1 MIPVLYNEEEMEF
14 ITQGIGALSDAISC
28 KVVEEL
34 NGSYELT
41 MQYPVTGLH
50 FSDIILNRLIL
61 ADHAPSRQSEPFQI
75 YKISKPING
84 IVTIYAEHIS
94 YRLSYV
100 PVSPFT
106 ANNCVE
112 ALNGLKEHADEPCQF
127 TLYTDKS
134 TIAEYKQIVPH
145 SFRELLGGVDGSILD
160 TYRGEYEFNRFNI
173 RFTQHR
179 GVYKK
184 SASIRYGKNL
194 TDLKQEESIE
204 NTVTGIYPYWQGTK
218 TITSTSSDGETVS
231 KTEDVV
237 VTLPE
242 KIIYSENKD
251 KYSYH
256 RTIPKDFA
264 YRFQDKPTEAQ
275 LRAATQSY
283 VKEIGV
289 PEVNLTVSFL
299 SLASMEE
306 NKHFADETVYL
317 GDTVPVEFIKLGIM
331 TDAEIIKATYDTLMD
346 RYDTLE
352 LGTTSSSLSK
362 TIVAMQKKYE
372 SAVQKS
378 QLDQIINEQ
387 QLKISG
393 GLGGSVVTTYSNNE
407 PSETVYGDTN
417 DVKTMLNCM
426 RVNKSGIAFSNNGYS
441 GPYNSAWTIDGKFNA
456 DFIQA
461 GHINGNLITGNT
473 IKAGA
478 LDKSITDDIA
488 NSKEKLI
495 NLQDQVDGLIETW
508 SGADKPTLLNYPA
521 VDWNEKEK
529 KNHIGDLYYD
539 ANNKCYRF
547 MQNDDGTFTW
557 KLLADTDVTKA
568 IADATKAL
576 DATNNS
582 IAGVTTEWY
591 ASESP
596 TELYGG
602 TWSEEKPEWNENN
615 YIWSRSKAVT
625 QAGVISYSQ
634 PSCVQGNTGAKGE
647 RGLQGIQGKQGEQGI
662 PGKDGSNGTN
672 GKTSYFHIKYS
683 SVANPTSSSQ
693 MTETPSTYIGT
704 YVDYTEADSSEPSK
718 YTWSRF
724 QGIQGDK
731 GIPGTDGANGKT
743 SYLHIAYANSA
754 DGKTGFD
761 VSNSVNKLYIGQYTD
776 FNPTDSTDY
785 TKYSWTKI
793 KGETGPQ
800 GIPGVKGT
808 DGKTYYTWIKYA
820 DSPTSGMSDNPS
832 GKKYMGVAYNKTSS
846 TESTTYSDYSWSLIK
861 GDKGDTGDKGATGN
875 GIKSI
880 AYTYARTTSQTAP
893 SADSI
898 TATTMP
904 TIDATNKYLWQK
916 EVITYTNGQSQ
927 TTVLLLAV
935 YGNTGAKGERGLQGI
950 QGKQGEQGIPGKDGS
965 NGTNGK
971 TSYFHIK
978 YSSVANPTSSSQMT
992 ETPSTY
998 IGTYVDYTEADSS
1011 EPSKYTWS
1019 RFQGIQ
1025 GDKGIPGTD
1034 GANGKTSYLHI
1045 AYANSADGK
1054 TGFDVSNSVNK
1065 LYIGQYTDFNP
1076 TDSTD
1081 YTKYSWTKIKGETGP
1096 QGIPGVKGTDGKT
1109 YYTWIKYADSPTSG
1123 MSDNPSG
1130 KKYMGVAYNKTSS
1143 TESTTYS
1150 DYSWSLIKGDKG
1162 DTGDKGATGNGI
1174 KSIAYTYA
1182 RTTSQTAPS
1191 ADSITATTMPTID
1204 ATNKYLWQKE
1214 VITYT
1219 NGQSQTTVLL
1229 LAVYGNTGSKGDKGD
1244 PGIKGDTGAPGSP
1257 GKDGTSVTITSQ
1269 AITYQASSS
1278 GTTIPTGT
1286 WVANPPSVAK
1296 GQYLWTR
1303 TVVNYSD
1310 GKKTTAYSVGY
1321 QGTNGQ
1327 NGQNGSPGRG
1337 VKSTE
1342 VTYQIWA
1349 NGASTPSG
1357 TWQTSVPDTTA
1368 DKPYLWTRTVIT
1380 YTDNTKSTSYSVG
1393 STLKGVNVGGR
1404 NLILRSGMQI
1414 AENKSTDK
1422 SYSLSVDTSFFR
1434 NKKIV
1439 ISLDIEAD
1447 SAYGSNGRVGTEL
1460 SVTYADGTT
1469 EYYGCWLA
1477 LDSNGNAP
1485 ISIHKR
1491 ISRSYHILDKEISVI
1506 GERCIYIQRLTKGK
1520 VTASKPKL
1528 ELGNI
1533 ATDWTPAPEDVD
1545 ADINSVNNAASVA
1558 QDTANKAMNNAIQ
1571 AQGTSTDA
1579 FNKANQA
1586 QSSANDASNKAETAI
1601 TSSKEAQSLATQAQS
1616 LANKANSDAYNAMEA
1631 IKAQNQVFY
1640 ADSTGA
1646 HIRKAGT
1653 NNETRVVAD
1662 GVEIIADNTKVA
1674 EFTKTQGRVSNLVAD
1689 KFLYVGAHRL
1699 EKFTQDG
1706 EVGTGFFWTGGAL

>member
-1 MIPVLYNEEEMEF
+1 MIPVLYNEEETEF

-134 TIAEYKQIVPH
+134 TIAEYKQIIPH

-204 NTVTGIYPYWQGTK
+204 NTVTGIYPYWKGTK

-378 QLDQIINEQ
+378 QLDQVINEQ

-488 NSKEKLI
+488 NNKEKLI

-704 YVDYTEADSSEPSK
+704 YVDYTEADSSDPSK

-724 QGIQGDK
+724 QGVQGDKGEK
-731 GIPGTDGANGKT
+731 GIPGTDGTNGKT

-820 DSPTSGMSDNPS
+820 DSPTSGMSDSPS
-832 GKKYMGVAYNKTSS
+832 GKKYLGVAYNKTSS

-880 AYTYARTTSQTAP
+880 
-893 SADSI
+893 
-898 TATTMP
+898 
-904 TIDATNKYLWQK
+904 
-916 EVITYTNGQSQ
+916 V
-927 TTVLLLAV
+927 
-935 YGNTGAKGERGLQGI
+935 
-950 QGKQGEQGIPGKDGS
+950 
-965 NGTNGK
+965 
-971 TSYFHIK
+971 
-978 YSSVANPTSSSQMT
+978 
-992 ETPSTY
+992 
-998 IGTYVDYTEADSS
+998 
-1011 EPSKYTWS
+1011 
-1019 RFQGIQ
+1019 
-1025 GDKGIPGTD
+1025 
-1034 GANGKTSYLHI
+1034 
-1045 AYANSADGK
+1045 
-1054 TGFDVSNSVNK
+1054 
-1065 LYIGQYTDFNP
+1065 
-1076 TDSTD
+1076 
-1081 YTKYSWTKIKGETGP
+1081 
-1096 QGIPGVKGTDGKT
+1096 
-1109 YYTWIKYADSPTSG
+1109 
-1123 MSDNPSG
+1123 
-1130 KKYMGVAYNKTSS
+1130 
-1143 TESTTYS
+1143 
-1150 DYSWSLIKGDKG
+1150 
-1162 DTGDKGATGNGI
+1162 
-1174 KSIAYTYA
+1174 YTYA

-1244 PGIKGDTGAPGSP
+1244 PGSP

-1278 GTTIPTGT
+1278 GTTVPTGT
-1286 WVANPPSVAK
+1286 WVTNPPSVAK

-1327 NGQNGSPGRG
+1327 NGQNGQNGSPGRG

-1342 VTYQIWA
+1342 ITYQIWA
-1349 NGASTPSG
+1349 NGTSTPNG
-1357 TWQTSVPDTTA
+1357 TWTTTVPDTTA

-1404 NLILRSGMQI
+1404 NLILKSKDLSSFLNESSANVQFSSGVFKRL
-1414 AENKSTDK
+1414 NTNDG
-1422 SYSLSVDTSFFR
+1422 
-1434 NKKIV
+1434 
-1439 ISLDIEAD
+1439 
-1447 SAYGSNGRVGTEL
+1447 SAYGI
-1460 SVTYADGTT
+1460 
-1469 EYYGCWLA
+1469 YYFYTQVLQ
-1477 LDSNGNAP
+1477 NTV
-1485 ISIHKR
+1485 
-1491 ISRSYHILDKEISVI
+1491 Y
-1506 GERCIYIQRLTKGK
+1506 
-1520 VTASKPKL
+1520 TASINIKNINGTIGFGIGGNNGWRDIVQASFTTNGVHTLTFKTTSSHSKIRFYVFSTHVNTTCTLSEAKL

-1571 AQGTSTDA
+1571 AQGTSADA

-1586 QSSANDASNKAETAI
+1586 QSSANAASDKAEIAI

-1653 NNETRVVAD
+1653 N
-1662 GVEIIADNTKVA
+1662 
-1674 EFTKTQGRVSNLVAD
+1674 VSVNHNPSLKD
-1689 KFLYVGAHRL
+1689 IS
-1699 EKFTQDG
+1699 
-1706 EVGTGFFWTGGAL
+1706 GTG

>member
-14 ITQGIGALSDAISC
+14 ITQGLGALSDAISC

-61 ADHAPSRQSEPFQI
+61 ADHVPSRQSEPFQI

-106 ANNCVE
+106 ANTCVE
-112 ALNGLKEHADEPCQF
+112 ALNGLKEHADEPFQF

-134 TIAEYKQIVPH
+134 TIAEYKQIIPH
-145 SFRELLGGVDGSILD
+145 SFRELLGGVEGSILD

-179 GVYKK
+179 GVYKE
-184 SASIRYGKNL
+184 SAYIRYGKNL
-194 TDLKQEESIE
+194 IDLKQEESIE
-204 NTVTGIYPYWQGTK
+204 NTVTGIYPYWLGTK
-218 TITSTSSDGETVS
+218 IITSTASDGETFS

-242 KIIYSENKD
+242 KIIYSDKKD

-264 YRFQDKPTEAQ
+264 YKFRDKPTETQ
-275 LRAATQSY
+275 LRAAAQAY
-283 VKEIGV
+283 VQEIGV

-306 NKHFADETVYL
+306 NKHFSEETVYL
-317 GDTVPVEFIKLGIM
+317 GDTVPIEFIKLGIM

-378 QLDQIINEQ
+378 QLDQVINEQ

-393 GLGGSVVTTYSNNE
+393 GLGGNVVTTYSNNE

-547 MQNDDGTFTW
+547 MQNDDRTFTW

-625 QAGVISYSQ
+625 LAGVISYSQ
-634 PSCVQGNTGAKGE
+634 PSCVQGNTGAKGD
-647 RGLQGIQGKQGEQGI
+647 R
-662 PGKDGSNGTN
+662 
-672 GKTSYFHIKYS
+672 
-683 SVANPTSSSQ
+683 
-693 MTETPSTYIGT
+693 
-704 YVDYTEADSSEPSK
+704 
-718 YTWSRF
+718 
-724 QGIQGDK
+724 
-731 GIPGTDGANGKT
+731 
-743 SYLHIAYANSA
+743 
-754 DGKTGFD
+754 
-761 VSNSVNKLYIGQYTD
+761 
-776 FNPTDSTDY
+776 
-785 TKYSWTKI
+785 
-793 KGETGPQ
+793 GETG
-800 GIPGVKGT
+800 
-808 DGKTYYTWIKYA
+808 
-820 DSPTSGMSDNPS
+820 
-832 GKKYMGVAYNKTSS
+832 
-846 TESTTYSDYSWSLIK
+846 
-861 GDKGDTGDKGATGN
+861 ATG
-875 GIKSI
+875 
-880 AYTYARTTSQTAP
+880 P
-893 SADSI
+893 
-898 TATTMP
+898 
-904 TIDATNKYLWQK
+904 
-916 EVITYTNGQSQ
+916 
-927 TTVLLLAV
+927 
-935 YGNTGAKGERGLQGI
+935 
-950 QGKQGEQGIPGKDGS
+950 
-965 NGTNGK
+965 
-971 TSYFHIK
+971 
-978 YSSVANPTSSSQMT
+978 
-992 ETPSTY
+992 
-998 IGTYVDYTEADSS
+998 
-1011 EPSKYTWS
+1011 
-1019 RFQGIQ
+1019 
-1025 GDKGIPGTD
+1025 
-1034 GANGKTSYLHI
+1034 
-1045 AYANSADGK
+1045 
-1054 TGFDVSNSVNK
+1054 
-1065 LYIGQYTDFNP
+1065 
-1076 TDSTD
+1076 
-1081 YTKYSWTKIKGETGP
+1081 
-1096 QGIPGVKGTDGKT
+1096 
-1109 YYTWIKYADSPTSG
+1109 
-1123 MSDNPSG
+1123 
-1130 KKYMGVAYNKTSS
+1130 
-1143 TESTTYS
+1143 
-1150 DYSWSLIKGDKG
+1150 
-1162 DTGDKGATGNGI
+1162 
-1174 KSIAYTYA
+1174 
-1182 RTTSQTAPS
+1182 
-1191 ADSITATTMPTID
+1191 
-1204 ATNKYLWQKE
+1204 
-1214 VITYT
+1214 
-1219 NGQSQTTVLL
+1219 
-1229 LAVYGNTGSKGDKGD
+1229 
-1244 PGIKGDTGAPGSP
+1244 TGAPGSP

-1278 GTTIPTGT
+1278 GTTVPTGT

-1349 NGASTPSG
+1349 NGTSTPNG
-1357 TWQTSVPDTTA
+1357 TWVTSVPDTTA
-1368 DKPYLWTRTVIT
+1368 EKPYLWTRTVIT

-1404 NLILRSGMQI
+1404 NLILKSKDLSSFLNESSANVQFSSGVFKRLN
-1414 AENKSTDK
+1414 AKDG
-1422 SYSLSVDTSFFR
+1422 
-1434 NKKIV
+1434 
-1439 ISLDIEAD
+1439 
-1447 SAYGSNGRVGTEL
+1447 SAYGI
-1460 SVTYADGTT
+1460 
-1469 EYYGCWLA
+1469 YYFYTPVLQ
-1477 LDSNGNAP
+1477 NTV
-1485 ISIHKR
+1485 
-1491 ISRSYHILDKEISVI
+1491 Y
-1506 GERCIYIQRLTKGK
+1506 
-1520 VTASKPKL
+1520 TASVNIKNINGTIGFGIGGNEGWRDIIQTSFTTNGVHTLTFKTTSSHSKIRFYVFSTHVNTTCTLSEAKL
-1528 ELGNI
+1528 ELGNV

-1545 ADINSVNNAASVA
+1545 ADINSANNAASVA

-1586 QSSANDASNKAETAI
+1586 QSSANAASDKAETAI

-1699 EKFTQDG
+1699 EKLTQDG

>member
-1 MIPVLYNEEEMEF
+1 M
-14 ITQGIGALSDAISC
+14 
-28 KVVEEL
+28 
-34 NGSYELT
+34 
-41 MQYPVTGLH
+41 
-50 FSDIILNRLIL
+50 
-61 ADHAPSRQSEPFQI
+61 
-75 YKISKPING
+75 
-84 IVTIYAEHIS
+84 
-94 YRLSYV
+94 
-100 PVSPFT
+100 
-106 ANNCVE
+106 
-112 ALNGLKEHADEPCQF
+112 NGLKEHADEPCQF

-134 TIAEYKQIVPH
+134 TIAEYKQIIPH

-275 LRAATQSY
+275 LRVAAQSY

-306 NKHFADETVYL
+306 NKHFSDETVYL
-317 GDTVPVEFIKLGIM
+317 GDTVPIEFIKLGIM

-488 NSKEKLI
+488 NNKEKLI

-634 PSCVQGNTGAKGE
+634 PSCVQGNTGVK
-647 RGLQGIQGKQGEQGI
+647 
-662 PGKDGSNGTN
+662 
-672 GKTSYFHIKYS
+672 
-683 SVANPTSSSQ
+683 
-693 MTETPSTYIGT
+693 
-704 YVDYTEADSSEPSK
+704 
-718 YTWSRF
+718 
-724 QGIQGDK
+724 GDK
-731 GIPGTDGANGKT
+731 G
-743 SYLHIAYANSA
+743 
-754 DGKTGFD
+754 
-761 VSNSVNKLYIGQYTD
+761 
-776 FNPTDSTDY
+776 
-785 TKYSWTKI
+785 
-793 KGETGPQ
+793 EQ

-832 GKKYMGVAYNKTSS
+832 GKKYMGVAYNKSTA
-846 TESTTYSDYSWSLIK
+846 TESSTYSDYAWSLIK
-861 GDKGDTGDKGATGN
+861 GDKGDTGAKGNTGATGN

-880 AYTYARTTSQTAP
+880 VYTYARTTSQTAP

-904 TIDATNKYLWQK
+904 ALNATNKYLWQK

-935 YGNTGAKGERGLQGI
+935 YGNTGAKGDR
-950 QGKQGEQGIPGKDGS
+950 
-965 NGTNGK
+965 
-971 TSYFHIK
+971 
-978 YSSVANPTSSSQMT
+978 
-992 ETPSTY
+992 
-998 IGTYVDYTEADSS
+998 
-1011 EPSKYTWS
+1011 
-1019 RFQGIQ
+1019 
-1025 GDKGIPGTD
+1025 
-1034 GANGKTSYLHI
+1034 
-1045 AYANSADGK
+1045 
-1054 TGFDVSNSVNK
+1054 
-1065 LYIGQYTDFNP
+1065 
-1076 TDSTD
+1076 
-1081 YTKYSWTKIKGETGP
+1081 GETG
-1096 QGIPGVKGTDGKT
+1096 
-1109 YYTWIKYADSPTSG
+1109 A
-1123 MSDNPSG
+1123 
-1130 KKYMGVAYNKTSS
+1130 
-1143 TESTTYS
+1143 
-1150 DYSWSLIKGDKG
+1150 
-1162 DTGDKGATGNGI
+1162 
-1174 KSIAYTYA
+1174 
-1182 RTTSQTAPS
+1182 
-1191 ADSITATTMPTID
+1191 
-1204 ATNKYLWQKE
+1204 
-1214 VITYT
+1214 
-1219 NGQSQTTVLL
+1219 
-1229 LAVYGNTGSKGDKGD
+1229 
-1244 PGIKGDTGAPGSP
+1244 TGAPGSP

-1278 GTTIPTGT
+1278 GTTVPTGT

-1342 VTYQIWA
+1342 ITYQIWA
-1349 NGASTPSG
+1349 NGTSTPNG
-1357 TWQTSVPDTTA
+1357 TWVTSVPDTTA

-1404 NLILRSGMQI
+1404 NLILKSKDLSLFLNESSANVQFSSGVFKRLN
-1414 AENKSTDK
+1414 ANDG
-1422 SYSLSVDTSFFR
+1422 
-1434 NKKIV
+1434 
-1439 ISLDIEAD
+1439 
-1447 SAYGSNGRVGTEL
+1447 SAYGI
-1460 SVTYADGTT
+1460 
-1469 EYYGCWLA
+1469 YYFYTPVLQ
-1477 LDSNGNAP
+1477 NTV
-1485 ISIHKR
+1485 
-1491 ISRSYHILDKEISVI
+1491 Y
-1506 GERCIYIQRLTKGK
+1506 
-1520 VTASKPKL
+1520 TASINIKNINGTIGFGIGGNDGWRDIVQTSFTTNGVHTLTFKTTSNHSKIRFYVFSVHVNTTCTLSEAKL

-1533 ATDWTPAPEDVD
+1533 ATDWTPAPEDVNT
-1545 ADINSVNNAASVA
+1545 DINVAQSTADRAASDA
-1558 QDTANKAMNNAIQ
+1558 KQANDRIANIDGTLSTTGETIKTLNSKIDGAITTNSDLQKKATELDKIAKEANKN
-1571 AQGTSTDA
+1571 A
-1579 FNKANQA
+1579 FNTMTSFNALNQC
-1586 QSSANDASNKAETAI
+1586 
-1601 TSSKEAQSLATQAQS
+1601 
-1616 LANKANSDAYNAMEA
+1616 
-1631 IKAQNQVFY
+1631 FY

-1646 HIRKAGT
+1646 HIRQSGT
-1653 NNETRVVAD
+1653 TNETIATASGIEIVAD
-1662 GVEIIADNTKVA
+1662 DVKVA

-1699 EKFTQDG
+1699 EKLTQDG
-1706 EVGTGFFWTGGAL
+1706 EVGTGFYWTGGAL

>member
-134 TIAEYKQIVPH
+134 TIAEYKQIIPH

-275 LRAATQSY
+275 LRAAAQLY

-317 GDTVPVEFIKLGIM
+317 GDTVPIEFIKLGIM

-521 VDWNEKEK
+521 VDWDEKEK

-647 RGLQGIQGKQGEQGI
+647 TGATGS
-662 PGKDGSNGTN
+662 PGKDGTN

-683 SVANPTSSSQ
+683 SIANPTSSSQ

-704 YVDYTEADSSEPSK
+704 YVDYTEADSSDPTK

-724 QGIQGDK
+724 QGVQGDK
-731 GIPGTDGANGKT
+731 GIPGTNGTNGKT

-761 VSNSVNKLYIGQYTD
+761 VSNSANKLYIGQYTD

-785 TKYSWTKI
+785 TKYYWTKI
-793 KGETGPQ
+793 KGETG
-800 GIPGVKGT
+800 
-808 DGKTYYTWIKYA
+808 
-820 DSPTSGMSDNPS
+820 
-832 GKKYMGVAYNKTSS
+832 
-846 TESTTYSDYSWSLIK
+846 
-861 GDKGDTGDKGATGN
+861 AT
-875 GIKSI
+875 
-880 AYTYARTTSQTAP
+880 
-893 SADSI
+893 
-898 TATTMP
+898 
-904 TIDATNKYLWQK
+904 
-916 EVITYTNGQSQ
+916 
-927 TTVLLLAV
+927 
-935 YGNTGAKGERGLQGI
+935 
-950 QGKQGEQGIPGKDGS
+950 
-965 NGTNGK
+965 
-971 TSYFHIK
+971 
-978 YSSVANPTSSSQMT
+978 
-992 ETPSTY
+992 
-998 IGTYVDYTEADSS
+998 
-1011 EPSKYTWS
+1011 
-1019 RFQGIQ
+1019 
-1025 GDKGIPGTD
+1025 
-1034 GANGKTSYLHI
+1034 
-1045 AYANSADGK
+1045 
-1054 TGFDVSNSVNK
+1054 
-1065 LYIGQYTDFNP
+1065 
-1076 TDSTD
+1076 
-1081 YTKYSWTKIKGETGP
+1081 
-1096 QGIPGVKGTDGKT
+1096 
-1109 YYTWIKYADSPTSG
+1109 
-1123 MSDNPSG
+1123 
-1130 KKYMGVAYNKTSS
+1130 
-1143 TESTTYS
+1143 
-1150 DYSWSLIKGDKG
+1150 
-1162 DTGDKGATGNGI
+1162 
-1174 KSIAYTYA
+1174 
-1182 RTTSQTAPS
+1182 
-1191 ADSITATTMPTID
+1191 
-1204 ATNKYLWQKE
+1204 
-1214 VITYT
+1214 
-1219 NGQSQTTVLL
+1219 
-1229 LAVYGNTGSKGDKGD
+1229 
-1244 PGIKGDTGAPGSP
+1244 GSP

-1278 GTTIPTGT
+1278 GTTVPTGT

-1327 NGQNGSPGRG
+1327 NGSPGRG

-1342 VTYQIWA
+1342 ITYQIWA
-1349 NGASTPSG
+1349 NGTSTPNG
-1357 TWQTSVPDTTA
+1357 TWVTTVPDTTA

-1404 NLILRSGMQI
+1404 NLLKGSGNFTEDCSNYSGTIVHNFFREKYDAVGTIGAWTGMQNKLSDIFVRSGVKAGDTI
-1414 AENKSTDK
+1414 T
-1422 SYSLSVDTSFFR
+1422 YSVQVMCDFEPV
-1434 NKKIV
+1434 KKISFT
-1439 ISLDIEAD
+1439 IFRIDN
-1447 SAYGSNGRVGTEL
+1447 NGTG
-1460 SVTYADGTT
+1460 
-1469 EYYGCWLA
+1469 
-1477 LDSNGNAP
+1477 
-1485 ISIHKR
+1485 SIHFGDYTFEKNKWYTISKSFVVTPTMLTNTNNRVR
-1491 ISRSYHILDKEISVI
+1491 IESNYYHPDNPYYNTNPTGGLLYFA
-1506 GERCIYIQRLTKGK
+1506 GY
-1520 VTASKPKL
+1520 KL
-1528 ELGNI
+1528 ELGNV

-1545 ADINSVNNAASVA
+1545 ADINSVNNAVYVA

-1699 EKFTQDG
+1699 EKLTQDG

>member
-106 ANNCVE
+106 ANTCVE
-112 ALNGLKEHADEPCQF
+112 ALNGLKEHADEPFQF

-134 TIAEYKQIVPH
+134 TIAEYKQIIPH
-145 SFRELLGGVDGSILD
+145 SFRELLGGVEGSILD

-179 GVYKK
+179 GVYKE
-184 SASIRYGKNL
+184 SAYIRYGKNL
-194 TDLKQEESIE
+194 IDLKQEESIE
-204 NTVTGIYPYWQGTK
+204 NTVTGIYPYWLGTK
-218 TITSTSSDGETVS
+218 IITSTASDGETFS

-242 KIIYSENKD
+242 KIIYSDKKD

-264 YRFQDKPTEAQ
+264 YKFRDKPTETQ
-275 LRAATQSY
+275 LRAAAQAY
-283 VKEIGV
+283 VQEIGV

-306 NKHFADETVYL
+306 NKHFSEETVYL
-317 GDTVPVEFIKLGIM
+317 GDTVPIEFIKLGIM

-378 QLDQIINEQ
+378 QLDQVINEQ

-393 GLGGSVVTTYSNNE
+393 GLGGNVVTTYSNNE

-488 NSKEKLI
+488 NNKEKLI

-508 SGADKPTLLNYPA
+508 SGSDKPTLLNYPA

-602 TWSEEKPEWNENN
+602 IWSEEKPEWNENN

-634 PSCVQGNTGAKGE
+634 PSCVQGNTGAKG
-647 RGLQGIQGKQGEQGI
+647 
-662 PGKDGSNGTN
+662 
-672 GKTSYFHIKYS
+672 
-683 SVANPTSSSQ
+683 
-693 MTETPSTYIGT
+693 
-704 YVDYTEADSSEPSK
+704 
-718 YTWSRF
+718 
-724 QGIQGDK
+724 DK

-754 DGKTGFD
+754 DGKTGFE

-832 GKKYMGVAYNKTSS
+832 GKKYLGVAYNKTSS

-880 AYTYARTTSQTAP
+880 
-893 SADSI
+893 
-898 TATTMP
+898 
-904 TIDATNKYLWQK
+904 
-916 EVITYTNGQSQ
+916 V
-927 TTVLLLAV
+927 
-935 YGNTGAKGERGLQGI
+935 
-950 QGKQGEQGIPGKDGS
+950 
-965 NGTNGK
+965 
-971 TSYFHIK
+971 
-978 YSSVANPTSSSQMT
+978 
-992 ETPSTY
+992 
-998 IGTYVDYTEADSS
+998 
-1011 EPSKYTWS
+1011 
-1019 RFQGIQ
+1019 
-1025 GDKGIPGTD
+1025 
-1034 GANGKTSYLHI
+1034 
-1045 AYANSADGK
+1045 
-1054 TGFDVSNSVNK
+1054 
-1065 LYIGQYTDFNP
+1065 
-1076 TDSTD
+1076 
-1081 YTKYSWTKIKGETGP
+1081 
-1096 QGIPGVKGTDGKT
+1096 
-1109 YYTWIKYADSPTSG
+1109 
-1123 MSDNPSG
+1123 
-1130 KKYMGVAYNKTSS
+1130 
-1143 TESTTYS
+1143 
-1150 DYSWSLIKGDKG
+1150 
-1162 DTGDKGATGNGI
+1162 
-1174 KSIAYTYA
+1174 YTYA

-1244 PGIKGDTGAPGSP
+1244 PGSP

-1278 GTTIPTGT
+1278 GTTVPTGT
-1286 WVANPPSVAK
+1286 WVTNPPSVAK

-1327 NGQNGSPGRG
+1327 NGQNGQNGSPGRG

-1342 VTYQIWA
+1342 ITYQIWA
-1349 NGASTPSG
+1349 NGTSTPNG
-1357 TWQTSVPDTTA
+1357 TWTTTVPDTTA

-1404 NLILRSGMQI
+1404 NLILKSKDLSSFLNESSANVQFSSGVFKRLNTNDGS
-1414 AENKSTDK
+1414 E
-1422 SYSLSVDTSFFR
+1422 
-1434 NKKIV
+1434 
-1439 ISLDIEAD
+1439 
-1447 SAYGSNGRVGTEL
+1447 YGI
-1460 SVTYADGTT
+1460 
-1469 EYYGCWLA
+1469 YYFYTPVLQ
-1477 LDSNGNAP
+1477 NTV
-1485 ISIHKR
+1485 
-1491 ISRSYHILDKEISVI
+1491 Y
-1506 GERCIYIQRLTKGK
+1506 
-1520 VTASKPKL
+1520 TASINIKNINGTIGFGIGGNEGWRDIIQASFTTNGVHTLTFKTTSSHSKIRFYVFSTHVNTTCTLSEAKL

-1586 QSSANDASNKAETAI
+1586 QSSANAASNKAETAI

-1706 EVGTGFFWTGGAL
+1706 EVGTGFFWTGGAF

>member
-61 ADHAPSRQSEPFQI
+61 ADHAPNRQSEPFQI

-106 ANNCVE
+106 ANTCVE

-127 TLYTDKS
+127 TLYTDKN
-134 TIAEYKQIVPH
+134 TIAEYKQIIPH

-306 NKHFADETVYL
+306 NKHFSDETVYL
-317 GDTVPVEFIKLGIM
+317 GDTVPIEFIKLGIM

-378 QLDQIINEQ
+378 QLDQVINEQ

-461 GHINGNLITGNT
+461 GHINGNLITGNS

-478 LDKSITDDIA
+478 LDQSITDDIA

-704 YVDYTEADSSEPSK
+704 YVDYTEADSSDPSK

-724 QGIQGDK
+724 QGIQGEK
-731 GIPGTDGANGKT
+731 GENGIPGVNGNDGKT
-743 SYLHIAYANSA
+743 SYLHIAYANSS
-754 DGKTGFD
+754 DGKAGFD
-761 VSNSVNKLYIGQYTD
+761 ISDSANKLYIGQYTD

-793 KGETGPQ
+793 KGETG
-800 GIPGVKGT
+800 
-808 DGKTYYTWIKYA
+808 
-820 DSPTSGMSDNPS
+820 
-832 GKKYMGVAYNKTSS
+832 
-846 TESTTYSDYSWSLIK
+846 
-861 GDKGDTGDKGATGN
+861 AT
-875 GIKSI
+875 
-880 AYTYARTTSQTAP
+880 
-893 SADSI
+893 
-898 TATTMP
+898 
-904 TIDATNKYLWQK
+904 
-916 EVITYTNGQSQ
+916 
-927 TTVLLLAV
+927 
-935 YGNTGAKGERGLQGI
+935 
-950 QGKQGEQGIPGKDGS
+950 
-965 NGTNGK
+965 
-971 TSYFHIK
+971 
-978 YSSVANPTSSSQMT
+978 
-992 ETPSTY
+992 
-998 IGTYVDYTEADSS
+998 
-1011 EPSKYTWS
+1011 
-1019 RFQGIQ
+1019 
-1025 GDKGIPGTD
+1025 
-1034 GANGKTSYLHI
+1034 
-1045 AYANSADGK
+1045 
-1054 TGFDVSNSVNK
+1054 
-1065 LYIGQYTDFNP
+1065 
-1076 TDSTD
+1076 
-1081 YTKYSWTKIKGETGP
+1081 
-1096 QGIPGVKGTDGKT
+1096 
-1109 YYTWIKYADSPTSG
+1109 
-1123 MSDNPSG
+1123 
-1130 KKYMGVAYNKTSS
+1130 
-1143 TESTTYS
+1143 
-1150 DYSWSLIKGDKG
+1150 
-1162 DTGDKGATGNGI
+1162 
-1174 KSIAYTYA
+1174 
-1182 RTTSQTAPS
+1182 
-1191 ADSITATTMPTID
+1191 
-1204 ATNKYLWQKE
+1204 
-1214 VITYT
+1214 
-1219 NGQSQTTVLL
+1219 
-1229 LAVYGNTGSKGDKGD
+1229 
-1244 PGIKGDTGAPGSP
+1244 GSP

-1269 AITYQASSS
+1269 AITYQASFS
-1278 GTTIPTGT
+1278 GTTVPTGT

-1303 TVVNYSD
+1303 TIVNYSD

-1321 QGTNGQ
+1321 QGTNGV
-1327 NGQNGSPGRG
+1327 NGQNGSDGKDGATGPAGRG
-1337 VKSTE
+1337 IKSTSI
-1342 VTYQIWA
+1342 TYQAWA
-1349 NGASTPSG
+1349 NGTSTPSG
-1357 TWQTSVPDTTA
+1357 TWVADPPKTSKDA
-1368 DKPYLWTRTVIT
+1368 PYLWTRTVIT
-1380 YTDNTKSTSYSVG
+1380 YTDNSTSTSYSVG
-1393 STLKGVNVGGR
+1393 STIEGV
-1404 NLILRSGMQI
+1404 Q
-1414 AENKSTDK
+1414 E
-1422 SYSLSVDTSFFR
+1422 
-1434 NKKIV
+1434 
-1439 ISLDIEAD
+1439 
-1447 SAYGSNGRVGTEL
+1447 
-1460 SVTYADGTT
+1460 
-1469 EYYGCWLA
+1469 
-1477 LDSNGNAP
+1477 
-1485 ISIHKR
+1485 
-1491 ISRSYHILDKEISVI
+1491 
-1506 GERCIYIQRLTKGK
+1506 
-1520 VTASKPKL
+1520 
-1528 ELGNI
+1528 
-1533 ATDWTPAPEDVD
+1533 
-1545 ADINSVNNAASVA
+1545 DINSAKNAALVA

-1579 FNKANQA
+1579 LNKANQA
-1586 QSSANDASNKAETAI
+1586 QSSADNASNKAETAI

-1699 EKFTQDG
+1699 EKLTQDG
-1706 EVGTGFFWTGGAL
+1706 EVGTGFFWTGGTL

>member
-61 ADHAPSRQSEPFQI
+61 ADHAPRRQSEPFQI

-134 TIAEYKQIVPH
+134 TIAEYKQIIPH

-179 GVYKK
+179 GVYKN

-204 NTVTGIYPYWQGTK
+204 NTVTGIYPYWKGTK

-275 LRAATQSY
+275 LRAAAKLY
-283 VKEIGV
+283 AKEIGV

-306 NKHFADETVYL
+306 NKHFSDETVYL
-317 GDTVPVEFIKLGIM
+317 GDTVPIEFIKLGIM

-378 QLDQIINEQ
+378 QLDQVINEQ

-488 NSKEKLI
+488 NNKEKLI

-704 YVDYTEADSSEPSK
+704 YVDYTETDSSDPSK

-724 QGIQGDK
+724 QGVQGDK
-731 GIPGTDGANGKT
+731 GEKGIPGIDGTNGKT

-761 VSNSVNKLYIGQYTD
+761 VSNSANKLYIGQYTD

-793 KGETGPQ
+793 KGETGDT
-800 GIPGVKGT
+800 GVRGSI
-808 DGKTYYTWIKYA
+808 TYTSKYECSPEQDSLYFSDLTPKVSA
-820 DSPTSGMSDNPS
+820 DNPPLIGDLSIAPS
-832 GKKYMGVAYNKTSS
+832 GKIYVITAVDVTGNSNTGGG
-846 TESTTYSDYSWSLIK
+846 TYTVGKLQTDIK
-861 GDKGDTGDKGATGN
+861 G
-875 GIKSI
+875 
-880 AYTYARTTSQTAP
+880 P
-893 SADSI
+893 
-898 TATTMP
+898 
-904 TIDATNKYLWQK
+904 
-916 EVITYTNGQSQ
+916 
-927 TTVLLLAV
+927 
-935 YGNTGAKGERGLQGI
+935 
-950 QGKQGEQGIPGKDGS
+950 
-965 NGTNGK
+965 
-971 TSYFHIK
+971 
-978 YSSVANPTSSSQMT
+978 
-992 ETPSTY
+992 
-998 IGTYVDYTEADSS
+998 
-1011 EPSKYTWS
+1011 
-1019 RFQGIQ
+1019 
-1025 GDKGIPGTD
+1025 
-1034 GANGKTSYLHI
+1034 
-1045 AYANSADGK
+1045 
-1054 TGFDVSNSVNK
+1054 
-1065 LYIGQYTDFNP
+1065 
-1076 TDSTD
+1076 
-1081 YTKYSWTKIKGETGP
+1081 
-1096 QGIPGVKGTDGKT
+1096 
-1109 YYTWIKYADSPTSG
+1109 
-1123 MSDNPSG
+1123 
-1130 KKYMGVAYNKTSS
+1130 
-1143 TESTTYS
+1143 
-1150 DYSWSLIKGDKG
+1150 
-1162 DTGDKGATGNGI
+1162 
-1174 KSIAYTYA
+1174 
-1182 RTTSQTAPS
+1182 
-1191 ADSITATTMPTID
+1191 
-1204 ATNKYLWQKE
+1204 
-1214 VITYT
+1214 
-1219 NGQSQTTVLL
+1219 
-1229 LAVYGNTGSKGDKGD
+1229 
-1244 PGIKGDTGAPGSP
+1244 
-1257 GKDGTSVTITSQ
+1257 
-1269 AITYQASSS
+1269 
-1278 GTTIPTGT
+1278 
-1286 WVANPPSVAK
+1286 
-1296 GQYLWTR
+1296 
-1303 TVVNYSD
+1303 
-1310 GKKTTAYSVGY
+1310 
-1321 QGTNGQ
+1321 QGTNGI
-1327 NGQNGSPGRG
+1327 G

-1342 VTYQIWA
+1342 VTYQVWKD
-1349 NGASTPSG
+1349 GTSTPSG
-1357 TWQTSVPDTTA
+1357 TWVTDPPKTA
-1368 DKPYLWTRTVIT
+1368 KDKPYLWTRTVIT
-1380 YTDNTKSTSYSVG
+1380 YTDNSTSTSYSVG
-1393 STLKGVNVGGR
+1393 STIEGV
-1404 NLILRSGMQI
+1404 Q
-1414 AENKSTDK
+1414 E
-1422 SYSLSVDTSFFR
+1422 
-1434 NKKIV
+1434 
-1439 ISLDIEAD
+1439 
-1447 SAYGSNGRVGTEL
+1447 
-1460 SVTYADGTT
+1460 
-1469 EYYGCWLA
+1469 
-1477 LDSNGNAP
+1477 
-1485 ISIHKR
+1485 
-1491 ISRSYHILDKEISVI
+1491 
-1506 GERCIYIQRLTKGK
+1506 
-1520 VTASKPKL
+1520 
-1528 ELGNI
+1528 
-1533 ATDWTPAPEDVD
+1533 
-1545 ADINSVNNAASVA
+1545 DINSAKNAASVA

-1586 QSSANDASNKAETAI
+1586 QSSADNASNKAETAI

-1689 KFLYVGAHRL
+1689 KFLYVGSHRL

>member
-935 YGNTGAKGERGLQGI
+935 YGNTG
-950 QGKQGEQGIPGKDGS
+950 
-965 NGTNGK
+965 
-971 TSYFHIK
+971 
-978 YSSVANPTSSSQMT
+978 
-992 ETPSTY
+992 
-998 IGTYVDYTEADSS
+998 
-1011 EPSKYTWS
+1011 
-1019 RFQGIQ
+1019 
-1025 GDKGIPGTD
+1025 
-1034 GANGKTSYLHI
+1034 
-1045 AYANSADGK
+1045 
-1054 TGFDVSNSVNK
+1054 
-1065 LYIGQYTDFNP
+1065 
-1076 TDSTD
+1076 
-1081 YTKYSWTKIKGETGP
+1081 
-1096 QGIPGVKGTDGKT
+1096 
-1109 YYTWIKYADSPTSG
+1109 
-1123 MSDNPSG
+1123 
-1130 KKYMGVAYNKTSS
+1130 
-1143 TESTTYS
+1143 
-1150 DYSWSLIKGDKG
+1150 
-1162 DTGDKGATGNGI
+1162 
-1174 KSIAYTYA
+1174 
-1182 RTTSQTAPS
+1182 
-1191 ADSITATTMPTID
+1191 
-1204 ATNKYLWQKE
+1204 
-1214 VITYT
+1214 
-1219 NGQSQTTVLL
+1219 
-1229 LAVYGNTGSKGDKGD
+1229 SKGDKGD

>member
-61 ADHAPSRQSEPFQI
+61 ADHAPNRQSEPFQI

-134 TIAEYKQIVPH
+134 TIAEYKQIIPH

-378 QLDQIINEQ
+378 QLDQVINEQ

-461 GHINGNLITGNT
+461 GHINGNLITGNS

-478 LDKSITDDIA
+478 LDQSITDDIA

-634 PSCVQGNTGAKGE
+634 PSCVQGNTGAKGD
-647 RGLQGIQGKQGEQGI
+647 R
-662 PGKDGSNGTN
+662 
-672 GKTSYFHIKYS
+672 
-683 SVANPTSSSQ
+683 
-693 MTETPSTYIGT
+693 
-704 YVDYTEADSSEPSK
+704 
-718 YTWSRF
+718 
-724 QGIQGDK
+724 
-731 GIPGTDGANGKT
+731 
-743 SYLHIAYANSA
+743 
-754 DGKTGFD
+754 
-761 VSNSVNKLYIGQYTD
+761 
-776 FNPTDSTDY
+776 
-785 TKYSWTKI
+785 
-793 KGETGPQ
+793 GETGATGPT
-800 GIPGVKGT
+800 GAPGSPGK

-832 GKKYMGVAYNKTSS
+832 GKKYMGVAYNKSTA
-846 TESTTYSDYSWSLIK
+846 TESSTYSDYAWSLIK
-861 GDKGDTGDKGATGN
+861 GDKGDTGTKGDTGATGN

-880 AYTYARTTSQTAP
+880 VYTYARTTSQTAP

-904 TIDATNKYLWQK
+904 ALDATNKYLWQK

-935 YGNTGAKGERGLQGI
+935 YGNTGAKGDR
-950 QGKQGEQGIPGKDGS
+950 
-965 NGTNGK
+965 
-971 TSYFHIK
+971 
-978 YSSVANPTSSSQMT
+978 
-992 ETPSTY
+992 
-998 IGTYVDYTEADSS
+998 
-1011 EPSKYTWS
+1011 
-1019 RFQGIQ
+1019 
-1025 GDKGIPGTD
+1025 
-1034 GANGKTSYLHI
+1034 
-1045 AYANSADGK
+1045 
-1054 TGFDVSNSVNK
+1054 
-1065 LYIGQYTDFNP
+1065 
-1076 TDSTD
+1076 
-1081 YTKYSWTKIKGETGP
+1081 GETG
-1096 QGIPGVKGTDGKT
+1096 
-1109 YYTWIKYADSPTSG
+1109 
-1123 MSDNPSG
+1123 
-1130 KKYMGVAYNKTSS
+1130 
-1143 TESTTYS
+1143 
-1150 DYSWSLIKGDKG
+1150 
-1162 DTGDKGATGNGI
+1162 ATG
-1174 KSIAYTYA
+1174 
-1182 RTTSQTAPS
+1182 P
-1191 ADSITATTMPTID
+1191 
-1204 ATNKYLWQKE
+1204 
-1214 VITYT
+1214 
-1219 NGQSQTTVLL
+1219 
-1229 LAVYGNTGSKGDKGD
+1229 
-1244 PGIKGDTGAPGSP
+1244 TGAPGSP
-1257 GKDGTSVTITSQ
+1257 GKDGTSITITSQ

-1278 GTTIPTGT
+1278 GTTVPTGT
-1286 WVANPPSVAK
+1286 WVASPPSVAK

-1327 NGQNGSPGRG
+1327 NGQNGSPGKDGATGPAGRG
-1337 VKSTE
+1337 IKSTSI
-1342 VTYQIWA
+1342 TYQAWA
-1349 NGASTPSG
+1349 NGTSTPSG
-1357 TWQTSVPDTTA
+1357 TWVTDPPKTA
-1368 DKPYLWTRTVIT
+1368 KDKPYLWTRTVIT
-1380 YTDNTKSTSYSVG
+1380 YTDNSTSTSYSVG
-1393 STLKGVNVGGR
+1393 STIEGV
-1404 NLILRSGMQI
+1404 Q
-1414 AENKSTDK
+1414 E
-1422 SYSLSVDTSFFR
+1422 
-1434 NKKIV
+1434 
-1439 ISLDIEAD
+1439 
-1447 SAYGSNGRVGTEL
+1447 
-1460 SVTYADGTT
+1460 
-1469 EYYGCWLA
+1469 
-1477 LDSNGNAP
+1477 
-1485 ISIHKR
+1485 
-1491 ISRSYHILDKEISVI
+1491 
-1506 GERCIYIQRLTKGK
+1506 
-1520 VTASKPKL
+1520 
-1528 ELGNI
+1528 
-1533 ATDWTPAPEDVD
+1533 
-1545 ADINSVNNAASVA
+1545 DINSAKNAASVA

-1571 AQGTSTDA
+1571 AQGTSADA

-1586 QSSANDASNKAETAI
+1586 QSSANAASDKAEIAI

-1699 EKFTQDG
+1699 EKLTQDG

>member
-1 MIPVLYNEEEMEF
+1 MIPVLYKEEETEF
-14 ITQGIGALSDAISC
+14 ITQGIGALPDAISC

-84 IVTIYAEHIS
+84 VVTIYAEHIS
-94 YRLSYV
+94 YRLSYI

-106 ANNCVE
+106 ANTCVE

-134 TIAEYKQIVPH
+134 TIAEYKQIIPH

-275 LRAATQSY
+275 LRVAAQSY

-306 NKHFADETVYL
+306 NKHFSDETVYL
-317 GDTVPVEFIKLGIM
+317 GDTVPIEFIKLGIM

-378 QLDQIINEQ
+378 QLDQVINEQ

-393 GLGGSVVTTYSNNE
+393 GLGGNVVTTYSNNE

-634 PSCVQGNTGAKGE
+634 PSCIQGNTGAKGD
-647 RGLQGIQGKQGEQGI
+647 R
-662 PGKDGSNGTN
+662 
-672 GKTSYFHIKYS
+672 
-683 SVANPTSSSQ
+683 
-693 MTETPSTYIGT
+693 
-704 YVDYTEADSSEPSK
+704 
-718 YTWSRF
+718 
-724 QGIQGDK
+724 
-731 GIPGTDGANGKT
+731 
-743 SYLHIAYANSA
+743 
-754 DGKTGFD
+754 
-761 VSNSVNKLYIGQYTD
+761 
-776 FNPTDSTDY
+776 
-785 TKYSWTKI
+785 
-793 KGETGPQ
+793 GETGPT
-800 GIPGVKGT
+800 GAPGSPGK

-832 GKKYMGVAYNKTSS
+832 GKKYMGVAYNKSTA
-846 TESTTYSDYSWSLIK
+846 TESSTYSDYAWSLIK
-861 GDKGDTGDKGATGN
+861 GDKGDTGAKGNTGATGN

-880 AYTYARTTSQTAP
+880 VYTYARTTSQTAP

-904 TIDATNKYLWQK
+904 ALDATNKYLWQK

-935 YGNTGAKGERGLQGI
+935 YGNTGAKGDR
-950 QGKQGEQGIPGKDGS
+950 
-965 NGTNGK
+965 
-971 TSYFHIK
+971 
-978 YSSVANPTSSSQMT
+978 
-992 ETPSTY
+992 
-998 IGTYVDYTEADSS
+998 
-1011 EPSKYTWS
+1011 
-1019 RFQGIQ
+1019 
-1025 GDKGIPGTD
+1025 
-1034 GANGKTSYLHI
+1034 
-1045 AYANSADGK
+1045 
-1054 TGFDVSNSVNK
+1054 
-1065 LYIGQYTDFNP
+1065 
-1076 TDSTD
+1076 
-1081 YTKYSWTKIKGETGP
+1081 GETGP
-1096 QGIPGVKGTDGKT
+1096 
-1109 YYTWIKYADSPTSG
+1109 
-1123 MSDNPSG
+1123 
-1130 KKYMGVAYNKTSS
+1130 
-1143 TESTTYS
+1143 
-1150 DYSWSLIKGDKG
+1150 
-1162 DTGDKGATGNGI
+1162 
-1174 KSIAYTYA
+1174 
-1182 RTTSQTAPS
+1182 
-1191 ADSITATTMPTID
+1191 
-1204 ATNKYLWQKE
+1204 
-1214 VITYT
+1214 
-1219 NGQSQTTVLL
+1219 
-1229 LAVYGNTGSKGDKGD
+1229 
-1244 PGIKGDTGAPGSP
+1244 TGAPGSP

-1278 GTTIPTGT
+1278 GTTVPSGT

-1327 NGQNGSPGRG
+1327 NGQNGSPGKDGATGPAGRG
-1337 VKSTE
+1337 IKSTSI
-1342 VTYQIWA
+1342 TYQAWA
-1349 NGASTPSG
+1349 NGTSTPSG
-1357 TWQTSVPDTTA
+1357 TWATDPPKTA
-1368 DKPYLWTRTVIT
+1368 KDKPYLWTRTVIT
-1380 YTDNTKSTSYSVG
+1380 YTDNSTSTSYSVG
-1393 STLKGVNVGGR
+1393 STIEGV
-1404 NLILRSGMQI
+1404 Q
-1414 AENKSTDK
+1414 E
-1422 SYSLSVDTSFFR
+1422 
-1434 NKKIV
+1434 
-1439 ISLDIEAD
+1439 
-1447 SAYGSNGRVGTEL
+1447 
-1460 SVTYADGTT
+1460 
-1469 EYYGCWLA
+1469 
-1477 LDSNGNAP
+1477 
-1485 ISIHKR
+1485 
-1491 ISRSYHILDKEISVI
+1491 
-1506 GERCIYIQRLTKGK
+1506 
-1520 VTASKPKL
+1520 
-1528 ELGNI
+1528 
-1533 ATDWTPAPEDVD
+1533 
-1545 ADINSVNNAASVA
+1545 DINSAKNAASVA
-1558 QDTANKAMNNAIQ
+1558 QDIANKAMNNAIQ

-1586 QSSANDASNKAETAI
+1586 QSSANAASNKAETAI
-1601 TSSKEAQSLATQAQS
+1601 TSSKEAQALATQAQS

>member
-1 MIPVLYNEEEMEF
+1 MIPVLYKEEETEF

-84 IVTIYAEHIS
+84 VVTIYAEHIS

-106 ANNCVE
+106 ANTCVE

-134 TIAEYKQIVPH
+134 TIAEYKQIIPH
-145 SFRELLGGVDGSILD
+145 SFRELLGGVEGSILD

-194 TDLKQEESIE
+194 TDLKMEEYIE

-264 YRFQDKPTEAQ
+264 YRFRDKPTEAQ
-275 LRAATQSY
+275 LRVAAQSY

-306 NKHFADETVYL
+306 NKHFSDETVYL
-317 GDTVPVEFIKLGIM
+317 GDTVPIEFIKLGIM

-372 SAVQKS
+372 SAVKKS
-378 QLDQIINEQ
+378 QLDQVINEQ

-426 RVNKSGIAFSNNGYS
+426 RVNKRGIAFSNNGYS

-488 NSKEKLI
+488 NNKEKLI

-634 PSCVQGNTGAKGE
+634 PSCVQGNTGAKGD
-647 RGLQGIQGKQGEQGI
+647 R
-662 PGKDGSNGTN
+662 
-672 GKTSYFHIKYS
+672 
-683 SVANPTSSSQ
+683 
-693 MTETPSTYIGT
+693 
-704 YVDYTEADSSEPSK
+704 
-718 YTWSRF
+718 
-724 QGIQGDK
+724 
-731 GIPGTDGANGKT
+731 
-743 SYLHIAYANSA
+743 
-754 DGKTGFD
+754 
-761 VSNSVNKLYIGQYTD
+761 
-776 FNPTDSTDY
+776 
-785 TKYSWTKI
+785 
-793 KGETGPQ
+793 GETGPQ
-800 GIPGVKGT
+800 GIPGVKGS

-832 GKKYMGVAYNKTSS
+832 GKKYMGVAYNKSTA
-846 TESTTYSDYSWSLIK
+846 TESSTYSDYAWSLIK
-861 GDKGDTGDKGATGN
+861 GDKGDTGTKGDTGATGN

-880 AYTYARTTSQTAP
+880 VYTYARTTNQTAP

-904 TIDATNKYLWQK
+904 ALDATNKYLWQK

-935 YGNTGAKGERGLQGI
+935 YGNTGAKGDR
-950 QGKQGEQGIPGKDGS
+950 
-965 NGTNGK
+965 
-971 TSYFHIK
+971 
-978 YSSVANPTSSSQMT
+978 
-992 ETPSTY
+992 
-998 IGTYVDYTEADSS
+998 
-1011 EPSKYTWS
+1011 
-1019 RFQGIQ
+1019 
-1025 GDKGIPGTD
+1025 
-1034 GANGKTSYLHI
+1034 
-1045 AYANSADGK
+1045 
-1054 TGFDVSNSVNK
+1054 
-1065 LYIGQYTDFNP
+1065 
-1076 TDSTD
+1076 
-1081 YTKYSWTKIKGETGP
+1081 GETG
-1096 QGIPGVKGTDGKT
+1096 
-1109 YYTWIKYADSPTSG
+1109 
-1123 MSDNPSG
+1123 
-1130 KKYMGVAYNKTSS
+1130 
-1143 TESTTYS
+1143 
-1150 DYSWSLIKGDKG
+1150 
-1162 DTGDKGATGNGI
+1162 ATG
-1174 KSIAYTYA
+1174 
-1182 RTTSQTAPS
+1182 P
-1191 ADSITATTMPTID
+1191 
-1204 ATNKYLWQKE
+1204 
-1214 VITYT
+1214 
-1219 NGQSQTTVLL
+1219 
-1229 LAVYGNTGSKGDKGD
+1229 
-1244 PGIKGDTGAPGSP
+1244 TGAPGSP

-1269 AITYQASSS
+1269 AITYQASLS
-1278 GTTIPTGT
+1278 GTTVPTGT

-1321 QGTNGQ
+1321 QGTNGV
-1327 NGQNGSPGRG
+1327 NGQNGSNGKDGATGPAGRG
-1337 VKSTE
+1337 IKSTSI
-1342 VTYQIWA
+1342 TYQAWA
-1349 NGASTPSG
+1349 NGTSTPSG
-1357 TWQTSVPDTTA
+1357 TWVANPPKTTKDT
-1368 DKPYLWTRTVIT
+1368 PYLWTKTVIT
-1380 YTDNTKSTSYSVG
+1380 YTDNSTSTSYSVG
-1393 STLKGVNVGGR
+1393 STIEGV
-1404 NLILRSGMQI
+1404 Q
-1414 AENKSTDK
+1414 E
-1422 SYSLSVDTSFFR
+1422 
-1434 NKKIV
+1434 
-1439 ISLDIEAD
+1439 
-1447 SAYGSNGRVGTEL
+1447 
-1460 SVTYADGTT
+1460 
-1469 EYYGCWLA
+1469 
-1477 LDSNGNAP
+1477 
-1485 ISIHKR
+1485 
-1491 ISRSYHILDKEISVI
+1491 
-1506 GERCIYIQRLTKGK
+1506 
-1520 VTASKPKL
+1520 
-1528 ELGNI
+1528 
-1533 ATDWTPAPEDVD
+1533 
-1545 ADINSVNNAASVA
+1545 DINAAKNAASVA

-1586 QSSANDASNKAETAI
+1586 QSSANAASDKAETAI
-1601 TSSKEAQSLATQAQS
+1601 TSSKEAQTLATQAQS

-1706 EVGTGFFWTGGAL
+1706 EDGTGFLWTGGAL

>member
-134 TIAEYKQIVPH
+134 TIAEYKQIIPH

-204 NTVTGIYPYWQGTK
+204 NTVTGIYPYWKGTK

-275 LRAATQSY
+275 LRAAAKLY
-283 VKEIGV
+283 AKEIGV

-306 NKHFADETVYL
+306 NKHFSDETVYL
-317 GDTVPVEFIKLGIM
+317 GDTVPIEFIKLGIM

-378 QLDQIINEQ
+378 QLDQVINEQ

-634 PSCVQGNTGAKGE
+634 PSCVQGNTGAKGD
-647 RGLQGIQGKQGEQGI
+647 R
-662 PGKDGSNGTN
+662 
-672 GKTSYFHIKYS
+672 
-683 SVANPTSSSQ
+683 
-693 MTETPSTYIGT
+693 
-704 YVDYTEADSSEPSK
+704 
-718 YTWSRF
+718 
-724 QGIQGDK
+724 
-731 GIPGTDGANGKT
+731 
-743 SYLHIAYANSA
+743 
-754 DGKTGFD
+754 
-761 VSNSVNKLYIGQYTD
+761 
-776 FNPTDSTDY
+776 
-785 TKYSWTKI
+785 
-793 KGETGPQ
+793 GETG
-800 GIPGVKGT
+800 
-808 DGKTYYTWIKYA
+808 
-820 DSPTSGMSDNPS
+820 
-832 GKKYMGVAYNKTSS
+832 
-846 TESTTYSDYSWSLIK
+846 
-861 GDKGDTGDKGATGN
+861 ATG
-875 GIKSI
+875 
-880 AYTYARTTSQTAP
+880 P
-893 SADSI
+893 
-898 TATTMP
+898 
-904 TIDATNKYLWQK
+904 
-916 EVITYTNGQSQ
+916 
-927 TTVLLLAV
+927 
-935 YGNTGAKGERGLQGI
+935 
-950 QGKQGEQGIPGKDGS
+950 
-965 NGTNGK
+965 
-971 TSYFHIK
+971 
-978 YSSVANPTSSSQMT
+978 
-992 ETPSTY
+992 
-998 IGTYVDYTEADSS
+998 
-1011 EPSKYTWS
+1011 
-1019 RFQGIQ
+1019 
-1025 GDKGIPGTD
+1025 
-1034 GANGKTSYLHI
+1034 
-1045 AYANSADGK
+1045 
-1054 TGFDVSNSVNK
+1054 
-1065 LYIGQYTDFNP
+1065 
-1076 TDSTD
+1076 
-1081 YTKYSWTKIKGETGP
+1081 
-1096 QGIPGVKGTDGKT
+1096 
-1109 YYTWIKYADSPTSG
+1109 
-1123 MSDNPSG
+1123 
-1130 KKYMGVAYNKTSS
+1130 
-1143 TESTTYS
+1143 
-1150 DYSWSLIKGDKG
+1150 
-1162 DTGDKGATGNGI
+1162 
-1174 KSIAYTYA
+1174 
-1182 RTTSQTAPS
+1182 
-1191 ADSITATTMPTID
+1191 
-1204 ATNKYLWQKE
+1204 
-1214 VITYT
+1214 
-1219 NGQSQTTVLL
+1219 
-1229 LAVYGNTGSKGDKGD
+1229 
-1244 PGIKGDTGAPGSP
+1244 TGAPGSP
-1257 GKDGTSVTITSQ
+1257 GKDGTSITITSQ

-1278 GTTIPTGT
+1278 GTNVPTGT

-1296 GQYLWTR
+1296 GHYLWTR

-1310 GKKTTAYSVGY
+1310 GKKTIAYSVGY
-1321 QGTNGQ
+1321 QGTNGV
-1327 NGQNGSPGRG
+1327 NGQNGSPGKDGATGPAGRG
-1337 VKSTE
+1337 IKSTSI
-1342 VTYQIWA
+1342 TYQAWA
-1349 NGASTPSG
+1349 NGTSTPSG
-1357 TWQTSVPDTTA
+1357 TWVTDPPKTA
-1368 DKPYLWTRTVIT
+1368 KDKPYLWTRTVIT
-1380 YTDNTKSTSYSVG
+1380 YTDNSTSTSYSVG
-1393 STLKGVNVGGR
+1393 STIEGV
-1404 NLILRSGMQI
+1404 Q
-1414 AENKSTDK
+1414 E
-1422 SYSLSVDTSFFR
+1422 
-1434 NKKIV
+1434 
-1439 ISLDIEAD
+1439 
-1447 SAYGSNGRVGTEL
+1447 
-1460 SVTYADGTT
+1460 
-1469 EYYGCWLA
+1469 
-1477 LDSNGNAP
+1477 
-1485 ISIHKR
+1485 
-1491 ISRSYHILDKEISVI
+1491 
-1506 GERCIYIQRLTKGK
+1506 
-1520 VTASKPKL
+1520 
-1528 ELGNI
+1528 
-1533 ATDWTPAPEDVD
+1533 
-1545 ADINSVNNAASVA
+1545 DINSAKNAASVA

-1586 QSSANDASNKAETAI
+1586 QSSANDASDKAETAI
-1601 TSSKEAQSLATQAQS
+1601 TASKEAQSLATQAQS

-1689 KFLYVGAHRL
+1689 KFLYVGSHRL

>member
-1 MIPVLYNEEEMEF
+1 MIPVLYNEEETEF

-61 ADHAPSRQSEPFQI
+61 ADHAPNRQSEPFQI

-84 IVTIYAEHIS
+84 VVTIYAEHIS
-94 YRLSYV
+94 YRLSYI

-106 ANNCVE
+106 ANTCVE

-134 TIAEYKQIVPH
+134 TIAEYKQIIPH

-275 LRAATQSY
+275 LRVAAQSY

-306 NKHFADETVYL
+306 NKHFSDETVYL
-317 GDTVPVEFIKLGIM
+317 GDTVPIEFIKLGIM

-393 GLGGSVVTTYSNNE
+393 GLGGNVVTTYSNNE

-634 PSCVQGNTGAKGE
+634 PSCVQGNTGAKGD
-647 RGLQGIQGKQGEQGI
+647 R
-662 PGKDGSNGTN
+662 
-672 GKTSYFHIKYS
+672 
-683 SVANPTSSSQ
+683 
-693 MTETPSTYIGT
+693 
-704 YVDYTEADSSEPSK
+704 
-718 YTWSRF
+718 
-724 QGIQGDK
+724 
-731 GIPGTDGANGKT
+731 
-743 SYLHIAYANSA
+743 
-754 DGKTGFD
+754 
-761 VSNSVNKLYIGQYTD
+761 
-776 FNPTDSTDY
+776 
-785 TKYSWTKI
+785 
-793 KGETGPQ
+793 
-800 GIPGVKGT
+800 
-808 DGKTYYTWIKYA
+808 
-820 DSPTSGMSDNPS
+820 
-832 GKKYMGVAYNKTSS
+832 
-846 TESTTYSDYSWSLIK
+846 
-861 GDKGDTGDKGATGN
+861 GATG
-875 GIKSI
+875 
-880 AYTYARTTSQTAP
+880 P
-893 SADSI
+893 
-898 TATTMP
+898 
-904 TIDATNKYLWQK
+904 
-916 EVITYTNGQSQ
+916 
-927 TTVLLLAV
+927 
-935 YGNTGAKGERGLQGI
+935 
-950 QGKQGEQGIPGKDGS
+950 
-965 NGTNGK
+965 
-971 TSYFHIK
+971 
-978 YSSVANPTSSSQMT
+978 
-992 ETPSTY
+992 
-998 IGTYVDYTEADSS
+998 
-1011 EPSKYTWS
+1011 
-1019 RFQGIQ
+1019 
-1025 GDKGIPGTD
+1025 
-1034 GANGKTSYLHI
+1034 
-1045 AYANSADGK
+1045 
-1054 TGFDVSNSVNK
+1054 
-1065 LYIGQYTDFNP
+1065 
-1076 TDSTD
+1076 
-1081 YTKYSWTKIKGETGP
+1081 
-1096 QGIPGVKGTDGKT
+1096 
-1109 YYTWIKYADSPTSG
+1109 
-1123 MSDNPSG
+1123 
-1130 KKYMGVAYNKTSS
+1130 
-1143 TESTTYS
+1143 
-1150 DYSWSLIKGDKG
+1150 
-1162 DTGDKGATGNGI
+1162 
-1174 KSIAYTYA
+1174 
-1182 RTTSQTAPS
+1182 
-1191 ADSITATTMPTID
+1191 
-1204 ATNKYLWQKE
+1204 
-1214 VITYT
+1214 
-1219 NGQSQTTVLL
+1219 
-1229 LAVYGNTGSKGDKGD
+1229 
-1244 PGIKGDTGAPGSP
+1244 TGAPGSP

-1278 GTTIPTGT
+1278 GTTVPTGT

-1337 VKSTE
+1337 LKSTE
-1342 VTYQIWA
+1342 ITYQIWA
-1349 NGASTPSG
+1349 NGTSTPNG
-1357 TWQTSVPDTTA
+1357 TWTTTVPDTTA

-1380 YTDNTKSTSYSVG
+1380 YTDNTRSTSYSVG

-1404 NLILRSGMQI
+1404 NLILKSKDLSSFLNESSANVQFSSGVFKRL
-1414 AENKSTDK
+1414 NTNDG
-1422 SYSLSVDTSFFR
+1422 
-1434 NKKIV
+1434 
-1439 ISLDIEAD
+1439 
-1447 SAYGSNGRVGTEL
+1447 SAYGI
-1460 SVTYADGTT
+1460 
-1469 EYYGCWLA
+1469 YYIYT
-1477 LDSNGNAP
+1477 P
-1485 ISIHKR
+1485 
-1491 ISRSYHILDKEISVI
+1491 VI
-1506 GERCIYIQRLTKGK
+1506 QNTVY
-1520 VTASKPKL
+1520 TASINIKNINGTIGFGIGGNNGWRDIVQASFTTNGVHTLTFKTTSSHSKIRFYVFSTHVNTTCTLSEAKL

-1586 QSSANDASNKAETAI
+1586 QSSANAASDKAEIAI

-1689 KFLYVGAHRL
+1689 KFLYVGSHRL

>member
-61 ADHAPSRQSEPFQI
+61 ADHAPNRQSEPFQI

-106 ANNCVE
+106 ANTCVE

-134 TIAEYKQIVPH
+134 TIAEYKQIIPH

-275 LRAATQSY
+275 LRVAAQSY

-317 GDTVPVEFIKLGIM
+317 GDTVPIEFIKLGIM

-378 QLDQIINEQ
+378 QLDQVINEQ

-582 IAGVTTEWY
+582 IVGVTTEWY

-634 PSCVQGNTGAKGE
+634 PSCVQGNTGA
-647 RGLQGIQGKQGEQGI
+647 
-662 PGKDGSNGTN
+662 
-672 GKTSYFHIKYS
+672 
-683 SVANPTSSSQ
+683 
-693 MTETPSTYIGT
+693 
-704 YVDYTEADSSEPSK
+704 
-718 YTWSRF
+718 
-724 QGIQGDK
+724 
-731 GIPGTDGANGKT
+731 
-743 SYLHIAYANSA
+743 
-754 DGKTGFD
+754 
-761 VSNSVNKLYIGQYTD
+761 
-776 FNPTDSTDY
+776 
-785 TKYSWTKI
+785 
-793 KGETGPQ
+793 TGPQ
-800 GIPGVKGT
+800 GPQGVQGIKGT

-832 GKKYMGVAYNKTSS
+832 GKKYMGVAYNKTTS

-861 GDKGDTGDKGATGN
+861 GDKGDKGDQGDIGPMGPEGEKGATGVQGPTGATGN

-880 AYTYARTTSQTAP
+880 VYTYARTTSQTAP

-898 TATTMP
+898 TATAMP

-935 YGNTGAKGERGLQGI
+935 YGNTGNKGDKGEQGI
-950 QGKQGEQGIPGKDGS
+950 QGPQG
-965 NGTNGK
+965 
-971 TSYFHIK
+971 
-978 YSSVANPTSSSQMT
+978 V
-992 ETPSTY
+992 
-998 IGTYVDYTEADSS
+998 
-1011 EPSKYTWS
+1011 
-1019 RFQGIQ
+1019 
-1025 GDKGIPGTD
+1025 
-1034 GANGKTSYLHI
+1034 
-1045 AYANSADGK
+1045 
-1054 TGFDVSNSVNK
+1054 
-1065 LYIGQYTDFNP
+1065 
-1076 TDSTD
+1076 
-1081 YTKYSWTKIKGETGP
+1081 KGETG
-1096 QGIPGVKGTDGKT
+1096 
-1109 YYTWIKYADSPTSG
+1109 
-1123 MSDNPSG
+1123 
-1130 KKYMGVAYNKTSS
+1130 
-1143 TESTTYS
+1143 
-1150 DYSWSLIKGDKG
+1150 
-1162 DTGDKGATGNGI
+1162 ATG
-1174 KSIAYTYA
+1174 A
-1182 RTTSQTAPS
+1182 
-1191 ADSITATTMPTID
+1191 
-1204 ATNKYLWQKE
+1204 
-1214 VITYT
+1214 
-1219 NGQSQTTVLL
+1219 
-1229 LAVYGNTGSKGDKGD
+1229 
-1244 PGIKGDTGAPGSP
+1244 P

-1278 GTTIPTGT
+1278 GTTVPTGT
-1286 WVANPPSVAK
+1286 WVANLPSVAK

-1321 QGTNGQ
+1321 QGTNGV
-1327 NGQNGSPGRG
+1327 NGQNGSPGKDGATGPAGRG
-1337 VKSTE
+1337 IKSTSI
-1342 VTYQIWA
+1342 TYQAWA
-1349 NGASTPSG
+1349 NGTSTPTG
-1357 TWQTSVPDTTA
+1357 TWVANPPSTTA
-1368 DKPYLWTRTVIT
+1368 DKPYLWTKTEIT
-1380 YTDNTKSTSYSVG
+1380 YTDNSKSTSYSVG

-1404 NLILRSGMQI
+1404 NLILKSKDLSSFLNESSANVQFSSGVFKRLN
-1414 AENKSTDK
+1414 ANDG
-1422 SYSLSVDTSFFR
+1422 
-1434 NKKIV
+1434 
-1439 ISLDIEAD
+1439 
-1447 SAYGSNGRVGTEL
+1447 SAYGI
-1460 SVTYADGTT
+1460 
-1469 EYYGCWLA
+1469 YYFYTPVLQ
-1477 LDSNGNAP
+1477 NTV
-1485 ISIHKR
+1485 
-1491 ISRSYHILDKEISVI
+1491 Y
-1506 GERCIYIQRLTKGK
+1506 
-1520 VTASKPKL
+1520 TASINIKNINGTIGFGIGGNEGWRDIVQTSFTTNGVHTLTFKTTSNHSKIRFYVFSVHVNTTCTLSEAKL

-1545 ADINSVNNAASVA
+1545 ADINSANNAASVA

-1586 QSSANDASNKAETAI
+1586 QSSANAASDKAEIAI
-1601 TSSKEAQSLATQAQS
+1601 TSSKEAQTLATQAQS

-1689 KFLYVGAHRL
+1689 KFLYVGSHRL

>member
-134 TIAEYKQIVPH
+134 TIAEYKQIIPH

-204 NTVTGIYPYWQGTK
+204 NTVTGIYPYWKGTK

-275 LRAATQSY
+275 LRAAAKLY
-283 VKEIGV
+283 AKEIGV

-306 NKHFADETVYL
+306 NKHFSDETVYL
-317 GDTVPVEFIKLGIM
+317 GDTVPIEFIKLGIM

-393 GLGGSVVTTYSNNE
+393 ALGGSVVTTYSNNE

-634 PSCVQGNTGAKGE
+634 PSCVQGNSGSSGDDAI
-647 RGLQGIQGKQGEQGI
+647 LLYI
-662 PGKDGSNGTN
+662 DSSNGTTFKN
-672 GKTSYFHIKYS
+672 SDVATIFTVSIYVGGEILDTNAKMKQYF
-683 SVANPTSSSQ
+683 
-693 MTETPSTYIGT
+693 G
-704 YVDYTEADSSEPSK
+704 
-718 YTWSRF
+718 
-724 QGIQGDK
+724 
-731 GIPGTDGANGKT
+731 
-743 SYLHIAYANSA
+743 
-754 DGKTGFD
+754 
-761 VSNSVNKLYIGQYTD
+761 
-776 FNPTDSTDY
+776 
-785 TKYSWTKI
+785 
-793 KGETGPQ
+793 
-800 GIPGVKGT
+800 
-808 DGKTYYTWIKYA
+808 
-820 DSPTSGMSDNPS
+820 
-832 GKKYMGVAYNKTSS
+832 
-846 TESTTYSDYSWSLIK
+846 
-861 GDKGDTGDKGATGN
+861 
-875 GIKSI
+875 
-880 AYTYARTTSQTAP
+880 
-893 SADSI
+893 
-898 TATTMP
+898 
-904 TIDATNKYLWQK
+904 
-916 EVITYTNGQSQ
+916 
-927 TTVLLLAV
+927 
-935 YGNTGAKGERGLQGI
+935 
-950 QGKQGEQGIPGKDGS
+950 
-965 NGTNGK
+965 
-971 TSYFHIK
+971 
-978 YSSVANPTSSSQMT
+978 
-992 ETPSTY
+992 
-998 IGTYVDYTEADSS
+998 
-1011 EPSKYTWS
+1011 
-1019 RFQGIQ
+1019 
-1025 GDKGIPGTD
+1025 
-1034 GANGKTSYLHI
+1034 
-1045 AYANSADGK
+1045 
-1054 TGFDVSNSVNK
+1054 
-1065 LYIGQYTDFNP
+1065 
-1076 TDSTD
+1076 
-1081 YTKYSWTKIKGETGP
+1081 
-1096 QGIPGVKGTDGKT
+1096 
-1109 YYTWIKYADSPTSG
+1109 
-1123 MSDNPSG
+1123 
-1130 KKYMGVAYNKTSS
+1130 
-1143 TESTTYS
+1143 
-1150 DYSWSLIKGDKG
+1150 
-1162 DTGDKGATGNGI
+1162 
-1174 KSIAYTYA
+1174 
-1182 RTTSQTAPS
+1182 
-1191 ADSITATTMPTID
+1191 
-1204 ATNKYLWQKE
+1204 
-1214 VITYT
+1214 
-1219 NGQSQTTVLL
+1219 
-1229 LAVYGNTGSKGDKGD
+1229 
-1244 PGIKGDTGAPGSP
+1244 
-1257 GKDGTSVTITSQ
+1257 SQ
-1269 AITYQASSS
+1269 A
-1278 GTTIPTGT
+1278 
-1286 WVANPPSVAK
+1286 
-1296 GQYLWTR
+1296 YLQWYIKR
-1303 TVVNYSD
+1303 HGEKDFS
-1310 GKKTTAYSVGY
+1310 K
-1321 QGTNGQ
+1321 
-1327 NGQNGSPGRG
+1327 
-1337 VKSTE
+1337 
-1342 VTYQIWA
+1342 
-1349 NGASTPSG
+1349 
-1357 TWQTSVPDTTA
+1357 
-1368 DKPYLWTRTVIT
+1368 
-1380 YTDNTKSTSYSVG
+1380 
-1393 STLKGVNVGGR
+1393 
-1404 NLILRSGMQI
+1404 
-1414 AENKSTDK
+1414 
-1422 SYSLSVDTSFFR
+1422 
-1434 NKKIV
+1434 
-1439 ISLDIEAD
+1439 ISLENTRLNDGGFIF
-1447 SAYGSNGRVGTEL
+1447 TL
-1460 SVTYADGTT
+1460 S
-1469 EYYGCWLA
+1469 
-1477 LDSNGNAP
+1477 
-1485 ISIHKR
+1485 
-1491 ISRSYHILDKEISVI
+1491 
-1506 GERCIYIQRLTKGK
+1506 
-1520 VTASKPKL
+1520 PK
-1528 ELGNI
+1528 
-1533 ATDWTPAPEDVD
+1533 
-1545 ADINSVNNAASVA
+1545 DINF
-1558 QDTANKAMNNAIQ
+1558 KAV
-1571 AQGTSTDA
+1571 
-1579 FNKANQA
+1579 FNCELN
-1586 QSSANDASNKAETAI
+1586 I
-1601 TSSKEAQSLATQAQS
+1601 
-1616 LANKANSDAYNAMEA
+1616 
-1631 IKAQNQVFY
+1631 
-1640 ADSTGA
+1640 
-1646 HIRKAGT
+1646 
-1653 NNETRVVAD
+1653 
-1662 GVEIIADNTKVA
+1662 
-1674 EFTKTQGRVSNLVAD
+1674 
-1689 KFLYVGAHRL
+1689 
-1699 EKFTQDG
+1699 
-1706 EVGTGFFWTGGAL
+1706 

>member
-1 MIPVLYNEEEMEF
+1 MIPVLYKEEETEF

-84 IVTIYAEHIS
+84 VVTIYAEHIS
-94 YRLSYV
+94 YRLSYI

-106 ANNCVE
+106 ANTCVE

-134 TIAEYKQIVPH
+134 TIAEYKQIIPH

-275 LRAATQSY
+275 LRVAAQSY

-306 NKHFADETVYL
+306 NKHFSDETVYL
-317 GDTVPVEFIKLGIM
+317 GDTVPIEFIKLGIM

-378 QLDQIINEQ
+378 QLDQVINEQ

-488 NSKEKLI
+488 NNKEKLI

-582 IAGVTTEWY
+582 IAGMTTEWY

-634 PSCVQGNTGAKGE
+634 PSCVQGNTGAKGDKGE

-662 PGKDGSNGTN
+662 PGKDGSNGAN

-683 SVANPTSSSQ
+683 SVANPTSSTQ
-693 MTETPSTYIGT
+693 MTETPNTYIGT
-704 YVDYTEADSSEPSK
+704 YVDYVEADSSDPSK

-832 GKKYMGVAYNKTSS
+832 GKKYLGVAYNKTSS

-880 AYTYARTTSQTAP
+880 
-893 SADSI
+893 
-898 TATTMP
+898 
-904 TIDATNKYLWQK
+904 
-916 EVITYTNGQSQ
+916 V
-927 TTVLLLAV
+927 
-935 YGNTGAKGERGLQGI
+935 
-950 QGKQGEQGIPGKDGS
+950 
-965 NGTNGK
+965 
-971 TSYFHIK
+971 
-978 YSSVANPTSSSQMT
+978 
-992 ETPSTY
+992 
-998 IGTYVDYTEADSS
+998 
-1011 EPSKYTWS
+1011 
-1019 RFQGIQ
+1019 
-1025 GDKGIPGTD
+1025 
-1034 GANGKTSYLHI
+1034 
-1045 AYANSADGK
+1045 
-1054 TGFDVSNSVNK
+1054 
-1065 LYIGQYTDFNP
+1065 
-1076 TDSTD
+1076 
-1081 YTKYSWTKIKGETGP
+1081 
-1096 QGIPGVKGTDGKT
+1096 
-1109 YYTWIKYADSPTSG
+1109 
-1123 MSDNPSG
+1123 
-1130 KKYMGVAYNKTSS
+1130 
-1143 TESTTYS
+1143 
-1150 DYSWSLIKGDKG
+1150 
-1162 DTGDKGATGNGI
+1162 
-1174 KSIAYTYA
+1174 YTYA

-1269 AITYQASSS
+1269 AISYQASSS
-1278 GTTIPTGT
+1278 GTTVPTDT

-1327 NGQNGSPGRG
+1327 NGQNGQNGSPGRG

-1342 VTYQIWA
+1342 ITYQIWA
-1349 NGASTPSG
+1349 NGTSTPSG

-1404 NLILRSGMQI
+1404 NLINRSDNLKAWGWSSQQGHQYTIDYDDDYATINVTTPGTGWQYTSYRWSTSTVLAKLKPNTDYTLSFKCEGAINGCHVDIRNGNSADVITEVAIIKVTNGIASAILHTYDSIKISSQI
-1414 AENKSTDK
+1414 IYLTG
-1422 SYSLSVDTSFFR
+1422 L
-1434 NKKIV
+1434 NKKGTFK
-1439 ISLDIEAD
+1439 L
-1447 SAYGSNGRVGTEL
+1447 GR
-1460 SVTYADGTT
+1460 
-1469 EYYGCWLA
+1469 
-1477 LDSNGNAP
+1477 
-1485 ISIHKR
+1485 
-1491 ISRSYHILDKEISVI
+1491 
-1506 GERCIYIQRLTKGK
+1506 
-1520 VTASKPKL
+1520 PKL

-1545 ADINSVNNAASVA
+1545 ADINSANNAASVA

-1571 AQGTSTDA
+1571 AQGTSADA

>member
-134 TIAEYKQIVPH
+134 TIAEYKQIIPH

-275 LRAATQSY
+275 LRSAAQSY

-289 PEVNLTVSFL
+289 PEINLTVSFL

-317 GDTVPVEFIKLGIM
+317 GDTVPIEFIKLGIM

-521 VDWNEKEK
+521 VDWDEKEK

-634 PSCVQGNTGAKGE
+634 PSCVQGNTGAKGD
-647 RGLQGIQGKQGEQGI
+647 R
-662 PGKDGSNGTN
+662 
-672 GKTSYFHIKYS
+672 
-683 SVANPTSSSQ
+683 
-693 MTETPSTYIGT
+693 
-704 YVDYTEADSSEPSK
+704 
-718 YTWSRF
+718 
-724 QGIQGDK
+724 
-731 GIPGTDGANGKT
+731 
-743 SYLHIAYANSA
+743 
-754 DGKTGFD
+754 
-761 VSNSVNKLYIGQYTD
+761 
-776 FNPTDSTDY
+776 
-785 TKYSWTKI
+785 
-793 KGETGPQ
+793 GETGATGPT
-800 GIPGVKGT
+800 GAPGSPGK

-832 GKKYMGVAYNKTSS
+832 GKKYMGVAYNKSTA
-846 TESTTYSDYSWSLIK
+846 TESSTYSDYAWSLIK
-861 GDKGDTGDKGATGN
+861 GDKGDTGTKGDTGATGN

-880 AYTYARTTSQTAP
+880 VYTYARTTGQTAP

-904 TIDATNKYLWQK
+904 ALDATNKYLWQK

-935 YGNTGAKGERGLQGI
+935 YGNTGAKGDR
-950 QGKQGEQGIPGKDGS
+950 
-965 NGTNGK
+965 
-971 TSYFHIK
+971 
-978 YSSVANPTSSSQMT
+978 
-992 ETPSTY
+992 
-998 IGTYVDYTEADSS
+998 
-1011 EPSKYTWS
+1011 
-1019 RFQGIQ
+1019 
-1025 GDKGIPGTD
+1025 
-1034 GANGKTSYLHI
+1034 
-1045 AYANSADGK
+1045 
-1054 TGFDVSNSVNK
+1054 
-1065 LYIGQYTDFNP
+1065 
-1076 TDSTD
+1076 
-1081 YTKYSWTKIKGETGP
+1081 GETG
-1096 QGIPGVKGTDGKT
+1096 
-1109 YYTWIKYADSPTSG
+1109 
-1123 MSDNPSG
+1123 
-1130 KKYMGVAYNKTSS
+1130 
-1143 TESTTYS
+1143 
-1150 DYSWSLIKGDKG
+1150 
-1162 DTGDKGATGNGI
+1162 ATG
-1174 KSIAYTYA
+1174 
-1182 RTTSQTAPS
+1182 P
-1191 ADSITATTMPTID
+1191 
-1204 ATNKYLWQKE
+1204 
-1214 VITYT
+1214 
-1219 NGQSQTTVLL
+1219 
-1229 LAVYGNTGSKGDKGD
+1229 
-1244 PGIKGDTGAPGSP
+1244 TGAPGSP

-1278 GTTIPTGT
+1278 GTTVPTGT

-1303 TVVNYSD
+1303 TIVNYSD

-1321 QGTNGQ
+1321 QGTNGV
-1327 NGQNGSPGRG
+1327 NGQNGSPGKDGATGPAGRG
-1337 VKSTE
+1337 IKSTAI
-1342 VTYQIWA
+1342 TYQAWA
-1349 NGASTPSG
+1349 NGTSTPSG
-1357 TWQTSVPDTTA
+1357 TWVANPPSTTA
-1368 DKPYLWTRTVIT
+1368 DKPYLWTKTEIT
-1380 YTDNTKSTSYSVG
+1380 YTDNSKSTSYSVG
-1393 STLKGVNVGGR
+1393 STPEGIVVGGR
-1404 NLILRSGMQI
+1404 NLARNTSDEWVSGNTSQWYMRIGDILDLSTLGLKTGDTITFGVDINGGEQGAI
-1414 AENKSTDK
+1414 ARFTF
-1422 SYSLSVDTSFFR
+1422 YS
-1434 NKKIV
+1434 NIPN
-1439 ISLDIEAD
+1439 EAD
-1447 SAYGSNGRVGTEL
+1447 KYALVGNRIKKNTIGK
-1460 SVTYADGTT
+1460 SVVTYTLTAKNLFC
-1469 EYYGCWLA
+1469 ELCLQ
-1477 LDSNGNAP
+1477 NGN
-1485 ISIHKR
+1485 
-1491 ISRSYHILDKEISVI
+1491 
-1506 GERCIYIQRLTKGK
+1506 TN
-1520 VTASKPKL
+1520 VTTNAIKYKCVKL
-1528 ELGNI
+1528 ERGNK

-1545 ADINSVNNAASVA
+1545 ADINSANNAASVA

-1579 FNKANQA
+1579 LNKANQA
-1586 QSSANDASNKAETAI
+1586 QSSADIASNKAETAI

-1662 GVEIIADNTKVA
+1662 GVEIIADSTKVA

-1699 EKFTQDG
+1699 EKITQDG

>member
-106 ANNCVE
+106 ANTCVE

-127 TLYTDKS
+127 SLYTDKN
-134 TIAEYKQIVPH
+134 TIAEYKQIIPH

-378 QLDQIINEQ
+378 QLDQVINEQ

-461 GHINGNLITGNT
+461 GHINGNLITGNS

-478 LDKSITDDIA
+478 LDQSITDDIA

-634 PSCVQGNTGAKGE
+634 PSCVQGNTG
-647 RGLQGIQGKQGEQGI
+647 
-662 PGKDGSNGTN
+662 
-672 GKTSYFHIKYS
+672 
-683 SVANPTSSSQ
+683 
-693 MTETPSTYIGT
+693 
-704 YVDYTEADSSEPSK
+704 
-718 YTWSRF
+718 
-724 QGIQGDK
+724 
-731 GIPGTDGANGKT
+731 
-743 SYLHIAYANSA
+743 
-754 DGKTGFD
+754 
-761 VSNSVNKLYIGQYTD
+761 
-776 FNPTDSTDY
+776 
-785 TKYSWTKI
+785 
-793 KGETGPQ
+793 
-800 GIPGVKGT
+800 
-808 DGKTYYTWIKYA
+808 
-820 DSPTSGMSDNPS
+820 
-832 GKKYMGVAYNKTSS
+832 
-846 TESTTYSDYSWSLIK
+846 
-861 GDKGDTGDKGATGN
+861 
-875 GIKSI
+875 
-880 AYTYARTTSQTAP
+880 
-893 SADSI
+893 
-898 TATTMP
+898 
-904 TIDATNKYLWQK
+904 
-916 EVITYTNGQSQ
+916 
-927 TTVLLLAV
+927 
-935 YGNTGAKGERGLQGI
+935 
-950 QGKQGEQGIPGKDGS
+950 
-965 NGTNGK
+965 
-971 TSYFHIK
+971 
-978 YSSVANPTSSSQMT
+978 
-992 ETPSTY
+992 
-998 IGTYVDYTEADSS
+998 
-1011 EPSKYTWS
+1011 
-1019 RFQGIQ
+1019 
-1025 GDKGIPGTD
+1025 
-1034 GANGKTSYLHI
+1034 
-1045 AYANSADGK
+1045 
-1054 TGFDVSNSVNK
+1054 
-1065 LYIGQYTDFNP
+1065 
-1076 TDSTD
+1076 
-1081 YTKYSWTKIKGETGP
+1081 
-1096 QGIPGVKGTDGKT
+1096 
-1109 YYTWIKYADSPTSG
+1109 
-1123 MSDNPSG
+1123 
-1130 KKYMGVAYNKTSS
+1130 
-1143 TESTTYS
+1143 
-1150 DYSWSLIKGDKG
+1150 
-1162 DTGDKGATGNGI
+1162 
-1174 KSIAYTYA
+1174 
-1182 RTTSQTAPS
+1182 
-1191 ADSITATTMPTID
+1191 
-1204 ATNKYLWQKE
+1204 
-1214 VITYT
+1214 
-1219 NGQSQTTVLL
+1219 
-1229 LAVYGNTGSKGDKGD
+1229 SKGDKGD
-1244 PGIKGDTGAPGSP
+1244 PGIKGDTGATGSP

-1286 WVANPPSVAK
+1286 WVTNPPSVAK

-1303 TVVNYSD
+1303 TIVNYSD

-1321 QGTNGQ
+1321 QGTNGV
-1327 NGQNGSPGRG
+1327 NGQNGSDGKDGATGPAGRG
-1337 VKSTE
+1337 IKSTAI
-1342 VTYQIWA
+1342 TYQAWA
-1349 NGASTPSG
+1349 NGTSTPTG
-1357 TWQTSVPDTTA
+1357 TWVANPPSTTA
-1368 DKPYLWTRTVIT
+1368 DNPYLWTKTEIT
-1380 YTDNTKSTSYSVG
+1380 YTDNSKSTSYSVG
-1393 STLKGVNVGGR
+1393 STPEGIVVGGR
-1404 NLILRSGMQI
+1404 NLLRNTAFNTFKYWNGMNGKLAIVDGWCEITINDRWSGFSQSFI
-1414 AENKSTDK
+1414 PKNGVDYVV
-1422 SYSLSVDTSFFR
+1422 SYEAYLVDTEVPSANLECDFGKPD
-1434 NKKIV
+1434 NLLAITKTPTKYSKKIPYPV
-1439 ISLDIEAD
+1439 YSVGFINFQLSL
-1447 SAYGSNGRVGTEL
+1447 TEI
-1460 SVTYADGTT
+1460 GKK
-1469 EYYGCWLA
+1469 W
-1477 LDSNGNAP
+1477 
-1485 ISIHKR
+1485 R
-1491 ISRSYHILDKEISVI
+1491 IRNI
-1506 GERCIYIQRLTKGK
+1506 
-1520 VTASKPKL
+1520 KL
-1528 ELGNI
+1528 ELGNK

-1545 ADINSVNNAASVA
+1545 ADINSANNAAFVA

-1631 IKAQNQVFY
+1631 IRAQNQVFY

-1699 EKFTQDG
+1699 EKFTQDD

>member
-1 MIPVLYNEEEMEF
+1 MIPVLYKEEETEF

-84 IVTIYAEHIS
+84 VVTIYAEHIS
-94 YRLSYV
+94 YRLSYI

-106 ANNCVE
+106 ANTCVE

-134 TIAEYKQIVPH
+134 TVAEYKQIIPH

-275 LRAATQSY
+275 LRVAAQSY
-283 VKEIGV
+283 AKEIGV

-306 NKHFADETVYL
+306 NKHFSDETVYL
-317 GDTVPVEFIKLGIM
+317 GDTVPIEFIKLGIM

-378 QLDQIINEQ
+378 QLDQVINEQ

-488 NSKEKLI
+488 NNKEKLI

-521 VDWNEKEK
+521 IDWNEKEK

-634 PSCVQGNTGAKGE
+634 PSCVQGNTGAKG
-647 RGLQGIQGKQGEQGI
+647 
-662 PGKDGSNGTN
+662 
-672 GKTSYFHIKYS
+672 
-683 SVANPTSSSQ
+683 
-693 MTETPSTYIGT
+693 
-704 YVDYTEADSSEPSK
+704 
-718 YTWSRF
+718 
-724 QGIQGDK
+724 DK
-731 GIPGTDGANGKT
+731 G
-743 SYLHIAYANSA
+743 
-754 DGKTGFD
+754 
-761 VSNSVNKLYIGQYTD
+761 
-776 FNPTDSTDY
+776 
-785 TKYSWTKI
+785 
-793 KGETGPQ
+793 EQ

-832 GKKYMGVAYNKTSS
+832 GKKYMGVAYNKSTA
-846 TESTTYSDYSWSLIK
+846 TESSTYSDYAWSLIK
-861 GDKGDTGDKGATGN
+861 GDKGDKGAKGDAGATGN

-880 AYTYARTTSQTAP
+880 VYTYARTTSQTAP

-904 TIDATNKYLWQK
+904 ALDATNKYLWQK

-935 YGNTGAKGERGLQGI
+935 YGNTGAKGDR
-950 QGKQGEQGIPGKDGS
+950 
-965 NGTNGK
+965 
-971 TSYFHIK
+971 
-978 YSSVANPTSSSQMT
+978 
-992 ETPSTY
+992 
-998 IGTYVDYTEADSS
+998 
-1011 EPSKYTWS
+1011 
-1019 RFQGIQ
+1019 
-1025 GDKGIPGTD
+1025 
-1034 GANGKTSYLHI
+1034 
-1045 AYANSADGK
+1045 
-1054 TGFDVSNSVNK
+1054 
-1065 LYIGQYTDFNP
+1065 
-1076 TDSTD
+1076 
-1081 YTKYSWTKIKGETGP
+1081 
-1096 QGIPGVKGTDGKT
+1096 
-1109 YYTWIKYADSPTSG
+1109 
-1123 MSDNPSG
+1123 
-1130 KKYMGVAYNKTSS
+1130 
-1143 TESTTYS
+1143 
-1150 DYSWSLIKGDKG
+1150 G
-1162 DTGDKGATGNGI
+1162 DTGATG
-1174 KSIAYTYA
+1174 
-1182 RTTSQTAPS
+1182 P
-1191 ADSITATTMPTID
+1191 
-1204 ATNKYLWQKE
+1204 
-1214 VITYT
+1214 
-1219 NGQSQTTVLL
+1219 
-1229 LAVYGNTGSKGDKGD
+1229 
-1244 PGIKGDTGAPGSP
+1244 TGAPGSP

-1278 GTTIPTGT
+1278 GTTVPTGT

-1327 NGQNGSPGRG
+1327 NGQNGQNGSPGRG

-1342 VTYQIWA
+1342 ITYQIWA
-1349 NGASTPSG
+1349 NGTSTPNG
-1357 TWQTSVPDTTA
+1357 TWVTSVPDTTA

-1380 YTDNTKSTSYSVG
+1380 YTDSTNSTSYSVG

-1404 NLILRSGMQI
+1404 NLIIEKNTAYGYIGSSGTAI
-1414 AENKSTDK
+1414 IDYGYKFTD
-1422 SYSLSVDTSFFR
+1422 L
-1434 NKKIV
+1434 IPV
-1439 ISLDIEAD
+1439 ISGDILIFQLWSPTESRVWVDDTYFD
-1447 SAYGSNGRVGTEL
+1447 SDGKYIKGYNGAWYTSNHHIIKIAVPNAVSYVRFSYT
-1460 SVTYADGTT
+1460 
-1469 EYYGCWLA
+1469 W
-1477 LDSNGNAP
+1477 DSNF
-1485 ISIHKR
+1485 K
-1491 ISRSYHILDKEISVI
+1491 Y
-1506 GERCIYIQRLTKGK
+1506 
-1520 VTASKPKL
+1520 KL
-1528 ELGNI
+1528 EKGNI

-1586 QSSANDASNKAETAI
+1586 QSSANAASDKAETAI

-1689 KFLYVGAHRL
+1689 KFLYVGSHRL

>member
-134 TIAEYKQIVPH
+134 TIAEYKQIIPH

-275 LRAATQSY
+275 LRAAAQLY
-283 VKEIGV
+283 VKEIGI

-306 NKHFADETVYL
+306 NKHFSDETVYL
-317 GDTVPVEFIKLGIM
+317 GDTVPIEFIKLGIM

-478 LDKSITDDIA
+478 LDQSITDDIA

-647 RGLQGIQGKQGEQGI
+647 TGATGS
-662 PGKDGSNGTN
+662 PGKDGTN

-683 SVANPTSSSQ
+683 SIANPTSSSQ

-704 YVDYTEADSSEPSK
+704 YVDYTEADSSDPTK

-724 QGIQGDK
+724 QGVQGDK
-731 GIPGTDGANGKT
+731 GIPGTNGTNGKT

-761 VSNSVNKLYIGQYTD
+761 VSNSANKLYIGQYTD

-793 KGETGPQ
+793 KGETG
-800 GIPGVKGT
+800 
-808 DGKTYYTWIKYA
+808 
-820 DSPTSGMSDNPS
+820 
-832 GKKYMGVAYNKTSS
+832 
-846 TESTTYSDYSWSLIK
+846 
-861 GDKGDTGDKGATGN
+861 AT
-875 GIKSI
+875 
-880 AYTYARTTSQTAP
+880 
-893 SADSI
+893 
-898 TATTMP
+898 
-904 TIDATNKYLWQK
+904 
-916 EVITYTNGQSQ
+916 
-927 TTVLLLAV
+927 
-935 YGNTGAKGERGLQGI
+935 
-950 QGKQGEQGIPGKDGS
+950 
-965 NGTNGK
+965 
-971 TSYFHIK
+971 
-978 YSSVANPTSSSQMT
+978 
-992 ETPSTY
+992 
-998 IGTYVDYTEADSS
+998 
-1011 EPSKYTWS
+1011 
-1019 RFQGIQ
+1019 
-1025 GDKGIPGTD
+1025 
-1034 GANGKTSYLHI
+1034 
-1045 AYANSADGK
+1045 
-1054 TGFDVSNSVNK
+1054 
-1065 LYIGQYTDFNP
+1065 
-1076 TDSTD
+1076 
-1081 YTKYSWTKIKGETGP
+1081 
-1096 QGIPGVKGTDGKT
+1096 
-1109 YYTWIKYADSPTSG
+1109 
-1123 MSDNPSG
+1123 
-1130 KKYMGVAYNKTSS
+1130 
-1143 TESTTYS
+1143 
-1150 DYSWSLIKGDKG
+1150 
-1162 DTGDKGATGNGI
+1162 
-1174 KSIAYTYA
+1174 
-1182 RTTSQTAPS
+1182 
-1191 ADSITATTMPTID
+1191 
-1204 ATNKYLWQKE
+1204 
-1214 VITYT
+1214 
-1219 NGQSQTTVLL
+1219 
-1229 LAVYGNTGSKGDKGD
+1229 
-1244 PGIKGDTGAPGSP
+1244 GSP

-1278 GTTIPTGT
+1278 GTTVPTGT

-1303 TVVNYSD
+1303 TIVNYSD

-1321 QGTNGQ
+1321 QGTNGV
-1327 NGQNGSPGRG
+1327 NGQNGSDGKDGATGPAGRG
-1337 VKSTE
+1337 IKSTAI
-1342 VTYQIWA
+1342 TYQAWA
-1349 NGASTPSG
+1349 NGTSTPSG
-1357 TWQTSVPDTTA
+1357 TWVADPPKTSKDA
-1368 DKPYLWTRTVIT
+1368 PYLWTRTVIT
-1380 YTDNTKSTSYSVG
+1380 YTDNSTSTSYSVG
-1393 STLKGVNVGGR
+1393 STIEGV
-1404 NLILRSGMQI
+1404 Q
-1414 AENKSTDK
+1414 E
-1422 SYSLSVDTSFFR
+1422 
-1434 NKKIV
+1434 
-1439 ISLDIEAD
+1439 
-1447 SAYGSNGRVGTEL
+1447 
-1460 SVTYADGTT
+1460 
-1469 EYYGCWLA
+1469 
-1477 LDSNGNAP
+1477 
-1485 ISIHKR
+1485 
-1491 ISRSYHILDKEISVI
+1491 
-1506 GERCIYIQRLTKGK
+1506 
-1520 VTASKPKL
+1520 
-1528 ELGNI
+1528 
-1533 ATDWTPAPEDVD
+1533 
-1545 ADINSVNNAASVA
+1545 DINSANNAASVA
-1558 QDTANKAMNNAIQ
+1558 KSAAEKARHTAEEAVGTISGLNTTIESLKTKDSELSSSIQGIITSNGETQKTLTAIQSTAN
-1571 AQGTSTDA
+1571 
-1579 FNKANQA
+1579 
-1586 QSSANDASNKAETAI
+1586 SAN
-1601 TSSKEAQSLATQAQS
+1601 EAALGVLESF
-1616 LANKANSDAYNAMEA
+1616 NALH
-1631 IKAQNQVFY
+1631 QVFY
-1640 ADSTGA
+1640 ADNTGA
-1646 HIRKAGT
+1646 HIRQSGT
-1653 NNETRVVAD
+1653 NNETRVVSY
-1662 GVEIIADNTKVA
+1662 GVEIIADSTKVA

-1689 KFLYVGAHRL
+1689 KFLYSGAHRQEL
-1699 EKFTQDG
+1699 ITQDG
-1706 EVGTGFFWTGGAL
+1706 EIGTGYFYTGGTI

>member
-61 ADHAPSRQSEPFQI
+61 ADHAPSKQSEPFQI

-106 ANNCVE
+106 ANTCVE
-112 ALNGLKEHADEPCQF
+112 AFNGLKEHADEPCQF
-127 TLYTDKS
+127 TLYTDKN
-134 TIAEYKQIVPH
+134 TISEYKQIIPH

-204 NTVTGIYPYWQGTK
+204 NTVTGIYPYWKGTK

-275 LRAATQSY
+275 LRAAAQSY

-306 NKHFADETVYL
+306 NKHFSDETVYL
-317 GDTVPVEFIKLGIM
+317 GDTVPIEFIKLGIM

-478 LDKSITDDIA
+478 LDQSITDDIA

-521 VDWNEKEK
+521 VDWDEKEK

-647 RGLQGIQGKQGEQGI
+647 TGATGS
-662 PGKDGSNGTN
+662 PGKDGTN

-683 SVANPTSSSQ
+683 SIANPTSSSQ

-704 YVDYTEADSSEPSK
+704 YVDYTEADSSDPTK

-724 QGIQGDK
+724 QGVQGDK
-731 GIPGTDGANGKT
+731 GIPGTNGTNGKT

-761 VSNSVNKLYIGQYTD
+761 VSNSANKLYIGQYTD

-793 KGETGPQ
+793 KGE
-800 GIPGVKGT
+800 I
-808 DGKTYYTWIKYA
+808 
-820 DSPTSGMSDNPS
+820 
-832 GKKYMGVAYNKTSS
+832 
-846 TESTTYSDYSWSLIK
+846 
-861 GDKGDTGDKGATGN
+861 GAT
-875 GIKSI
+875 
-880 AYTYARTTSQTAP
+880 
-893 SADSI
+893 
-898 TATTMP
+898 
-904 TIDATNKYLWQK
+904 
-916 EVITYTNGQSQ
+916 
-927 TTVLLLAV
+927 
-935 YGNTGAKGERGLQGI
+935 
-950 QGKQGEQGIPGKDGS
+950 
-965 NGTNGK
+965 
-971 TSYFHIK
+971 
-978 YSSVANPTSSSQMT
+978 
-992 ETPSTY
+992 
-998 IGTYVDYTEADSS
+998 
-1011 EPSKYTWS
+1011 
-1019 RFQGIQ
+1019 
-1025 GDKGIPGTD
+1025 
-1034 GANGKTSYLHI
+1034 
-1045 AYANSADGK
+1045 
-1054 TGFDVSNSVNK
+1054 
-1065 LYIGQYTDFNP
+1065 
-1076 TDSTD
+1076 
-1081 YTKYSWTKIKGETGP
+1081 
-1096 QGIPGVKGTDGKT
+1096 
-1109 YYTWIKYADSPTSG
+1109 
-1123 MSDNPSG
+1123 
-1130 KKYMGVAYNKTSS
+1130 
-1143 TESTTYS
+1143 
-1150 DYSWSLIKGDKG
+1150 
-1162 DTGDKGATGNGI
+1162 
-1174 KSIAYTYA
+1174 
-1182 RTTSQTAPS
+1182 
-1191 ADSITATTMPTID
+1191 
-1204 ATNKYLWQKE
+1204 
-1214 VITYT
+1214 
-1219 NGQSQTTVLL
+1219 
-1229 LAVYGNTGSKGDKGD
+1229 
-1244 PGIKGDTGAPGSP
+1244 GSP

-1278 GTTIPTGT
+1278 GTTVPTGT

-1303 TVVNYSD
+1303 TIVNYSD

-1321 QGTNGQ
+1321 QGTNGV
-1327 NGQNGSPGRG
+1327 NGQNGSDGKDGATGPAGRG
-1337 VKSTE
+1337 IKSTAI
-1342 VTYQIWA
+1342 TYQAWA
-1349 NGASTPSG
+1349 NGTSTPTG
-1357 TWQTSVPDTTA
+1357 TWVANPPKTSKDA
-1368 DKPYLWTRTVIT
+1368 PYLWTRTVIT
-1380 YTDNTKSTSYSVG
+1380 YTDNSTSTSYSVG
-1393 STLKGVNVGGR
+1393 STIEGV
-1404 NLILRSGMQI
+1404 Q
-1414 AENKSTDK
+1414 E
-1422 SYSLSVDTSFFR
+1422 
-1434 NKKIV
+1434 
-1439 ISLDIEAD
+1439 
-1447 SAYGSNGRVGTEL
+1447 
-1460 SVTYADGTT
+1460 
-1469 EYYGCWLA
+1469 
-1477 LDSNGNAP
+1477 
-1485 ISIHKR
+1485 
-1491 ISRSYHILDKEISVI
+1491 
-1506 GERCIYIQRLTKGK
+1506 
-1520 VTASKPKL
+1520 
-1528 ELGNI
+1528 
-1533 ATDWTPAPEDVD
+1533 
-1545 ADINSVNNAASVA
+1545 DINSANNAASVA

-1579 FNKANQA
+1579 LNKANQA
-1586 QSSANDASNKAETAI
+1586 QSSADIASNKAETAI

-1662 GVEIIADNTKVA
+1662 GVEIIADSTKVA

-1699 EKFTQDG
+1699 EKITQDG

>member
-61 ADHAPSRQSEPFQI
+61 ADHAPNRQSEPFQI

-134 TIAEYKQIVPH
+134 TIAEYKQIIPH

-204 NTVTGIYPYWQGTK
+204 NTVTGIYPYWKGTK

-306 NKHFADETVYL
+306 NKHFSDETVYL
-317 GDTVPVEFIKLGIM
+317 GDTVPIEFIKLGIM

-378 QLDQIINEQ
+378 QLDQVINEQ

-488 NSKEKLI
+488 NNKEKLI

-521 VDWNEKEK
+521 VDWDEKEK

-547 MQNDDGTFTW
+547 MQNDDGTFMW

-602 TWSEEKPEWNENN
+602 AWSEEKPEWNENN

-647 RGLQGIQGKQGEQGI
+647 TGATGS
-662 PGKDGSNGTN
+662 PGKDGTN

-683 SVANPTSSSQ
+683 SIANPTSSSQ

-704 YVDYTEADSSEPSK
+704 YVDYTEADSSDPTK

-724 QGIQGDK
+724 QGVQGDK
-731 GIPGTDGANGKT
+731 GIPGTNGTNGKT

-761 VSNSVNKLYIGQYTD
+761 VSNSANKLYIGQYTD

-793 KGETGPQ
+793 KGETG
-800 GIPGVKGT
+800 
-808 DGKTYYTWIKYA
+808 
-820 DSPTSGMSDNPS
+820 
-832 GKKYMGVAYNKTSS
+832 
-846 TESTTYSDYSWSLIK
+846 
-861 GDKGDTGDKGATGN
+861 AT
-875 GIKSI
+875 
-880 AYTYARTTSQTAP
+880 
-893 SADSI
+893 
-898 TATTMP
+898 
-904 TIDATNKYLWQK
+904 
-916 EVITYTNGQSQ
+916 
-927 TTVLLLAV
+927 
-935 YGNTGAKGERGLQGI
+935 
-950 QGKQGEQGIPGKDGS
+950 
-965 NGTNGK
+965 
-971 TSYFHIK
+971 
-978 YSSVANPTSSSQMT
+978 
-992 ETPSTY
+992 
-998 IGTYVDYTEADSS
+998 
-1011 EPSKYTWS
+1011 
-1019 RFQGIQ
+1019 
-1025 GDKGIPGTD
+1025 
-1034 GANGKTSYLHI
+1034 
-1045 AYANSADGK
+1045 
-1054 TGFDVSNSVNK
+1054 
-1065 LYIGQYTDFNP
+1065 
-1076 TDSTD
+1076 
-1081 YTKYSWTKIKGETGP
+1081 
-1096 QGIPGVKGTDGKT
+1096 
-1109 YYTWIKYADSPTSG
+1109 
-1123 MSDNPSG
+1123 
-1130 KKYMGVAYNKTSS
+1130 
-1143 TESTTYS
+1143 
-1150 DYSWSLIKGDKG
+1150 
-1162 DTGDKGATGNGI
+1162 
-1174 KSIAYTYA
+1174 
-1182 RTTSQTAPS
+1182 
-1191 ADSITATTMPTID
+1191 
-1204 ATNKYLWQKE
+1204 
-1214 VITYT
+1214 
-1219 NGQSQTTVLL
+1219 
-1229 LAVYGNTGSKGDKGD
+1229 
-1244 PGIKGDTGAPGSP
+1244 GSP

-1278 GTTIPTGT
+1278 GTIVPTGT

-1321 QGTNGQ
+1321 QGTNGV
-1327 NGQNGSPGRG
+1327 NGQNGSDGKDGATGPAGRG
-1337 VKSTE
+1337 IKSTSI
-1342 VTYQIWA
+1342 TYQAWA
-1349 NGASTPSG
+1349 NGTSTPSG
-1357 TWQTSVPDTTA
+1357 TWVTDPPKTA
-1368 DKPYLWTRTVIT
+1368 KDKPYLWTRTVIT
-1380 YTDNTKSTSYSVG
+1380 YTDNSTSTSYSVG
-1393 STLKGVNVGGR
+1393 STIEGV
-1404 NLILRSGMQI
+1404 Q
-1414 AENKSTDK
+1414 E
-1422 SYSLSVDTSFFR
+1422 
-1434 NKKIV
+1434 
-1439 ISLDIEAD
+1439 
-1447 SAYGSNGRVGTEL
+1447 
-1460 SVTYADGTT
+1460 
-1469 EYYGCWLA
+1469 
-1477 LDSNGNAP
+1477 
-1485 ISIHKR
+1485 
-1491 ISRSYHILDKEISVI
+1491 
-1506 GERCIYIQRLTKGK
+1506 
-1520 VTASKPKL
+1520 
-1528 ELGNI
+1528 
-1533 ATDWTPAPEDVD
+1533 
-1545 ADINSVNNAASVA
+1545 DINSAKNAASVA

-1586 QSSANDASNKAETAI
+1586 QSSANDASDKAETAI
-1601 TSSKEAQSLATQAQS
+1601 TASKEAQSLATQAQS

-1699 EKFTQDG
+1699 EKLTQDG
-1706 EVGTGFFWTGGAL
+1706 EVGTGFFWTGGTL

>member
-1 MIPVLYNEEEMEF
+1 MIPVLYNEEETEF

-61 ADHAPSRQSEPFQI
+61 ADHAPNRQSEPFQI

-94 YRLSYV
+94 YRLSYI

-106 ANNCVE
+106 ANTCVE

-275 LRAATQSY
+275 LRAAAKLY
-283 VKEIGV
+283 AKEIGV

-306 NKHFADETVYL
+306 NKHFSDETVYL
-317 GDTVPVEFIKLGIM
+317 GDTVPIEFIKLGIM

-547 MQNDDGTFTW
+547 IQNNDGTFTW

-634 PSCVQGNTGAKGE
+634 PSCVQGNTGAKGD
-647 RGLQGIQGKQGEQGI
+647 R
-662 PGKDGSNGTN
+662 
-672 GKTSYFHIKYS
+672 
-683 SVANPTSSSQ
+683 
-693 MTETPSTYIGT
+693 
-704 YVDYTEADSSEPSK
+704 
-718 YTWSRF
+718 
-724 QGIQGDK
+724 
-731 GIPGTDGANGKT
+731 
-743 SYLHIAYANSA
+743 
-754 DGKTGFD
+754 
-761 VSNSVNKLYIGQYTD
+761 
-776 FNPTDSTDY
+776 
-785 TKYSWTKI
+785 
-793 KGETGPQ
+793 GETG
-800 GIPGVKGT
+800 
-808 DGKTYYTWIKYA
+808 A
-820 DSPTSGMSDNPS
+820 
-832 GKKYMGVAYNKTSS
+832 
-846 TESTTYSDYSWSLIK
+846 
-861 GDKGDTGDKGATGN
+861 
-875 GIKSI
+875 
-880 AYTYARTTSQTAP
+880 
-893 SADSI
+893 
-898 TATTMP
+898 
-904 TIDATNKYLWQK
+904 
-916 EVITYTNGQSQ
+916 
-927 TTVLLLAV
+927 
-935 YGNTGAKGERGLQGI
+935 
-950 QGKQGEQGIPGKDGS
+950 
-965 NGTNGK
+965 
-971 TSYFHIK
+971 
-978 YSSVANPTSSSQMT
+978 
-992 ETPSTY
+992 
-998 IGTYVDYTEADSS
+998 
-1011 EPSKYTWS
+1011 
-1019 RFQGIQ
+1019 
-1025 GDKGIPGTD
+1025 
-1034 GANGKTSYLHI
+1034 
-1045 AYANSADGK
+1045 
-1054 TGFDVSNSVNK
+1054 
-1065 LYIGQYTDFNP
+1065 
-1076 TDSTD
+1076 
-1081 YTKYSWTKIKGETGP
+1081 
-1096 QGIPGVKGTDGKT
+1096 
-1109 YYTWIKYADSPTSG
+1109 
-1123 MSDNPSG
+1123 
-1130 KKYMGVAYNKTSS
+1130 
-1143 TESTTYS
+1143 
-1150 DYSWSLIKGDKG
+1150 
-1162 DTGDKGATGNGI
+1162 
-1174 KSIAYTYA
+1174 
-1182 RTTSQTAPS
+1182 
-1191 ADSITATTMPTID
+1191 
-1204 ATNKYLWQKE
+1204 
-1214 VITYT
+1214 
-1219 NGQSQTTVLL
+1219 
-1229 LAVYGNTGSKGDKGD
+1229 
-1244 PGIKGDTGAPGSP
+1244 TGAPGSP

-1278 GTTIPTGT
+1278 GTTVPTGT

-1327 NGQNGSPGRG
+1327 NGQNGQNGSPGRG

-1349 NGASTPSG
+1349 NGVYTPSG
-1357 TWQTSVPDTTA
+1357 TWSTSVPDTTA

-1380 YTDNTKSTSYSVG
+1380 YTDNSQSTSYSVG

-1404 NLILRSGMQI
+1404 NLILKSKDLSSFLNESSGHVQFSSGVFKRLN
-1414 AENKSTDK
+1414 ANDG
-1422 SYSLSVDTSFFR
+1422 SVYGIYYFYTPVLQNTVYTASINIKNINGTIGFGIGGNEGWRDIIQTSFTTNGVHTLTF
-1434 NKKIV
+1434 KTTSSHSKIRFYV
-1439 ISLDIEAD
+1439 FSAHVNTTCTLSEA
-1447 SAYGSNGRVGTEL
+1447 
-1460 SVTYADGTT
+1460 
-1469 EYYGCWLA
+1469 
-1477 LDSNGNAP
+1477 
-1485 ISIHKR
+1485 
-1491 ISRSYHILDKEISVI
+1491 
-1506 GERCIYIQRLTKGK
+1506 
-1520 VTASKPKL
+1520 KL

-1558 QDTANKAMNNAIQ
+1558 QDAANKAMNNAIQ
-1571 AQGTSTDA
+1571 AQGTSADA

-1586 QSSANDASNKAETAI
+1586 QSSANAASDKAETAI

-1699 EKFTQDG
+1699 ERLTQDG

>member
-1 MIPVLYNEEEMEF
+1 MIPVLYNEEETEF

-61 ADHAPSRQSEPFQI
+61 ADHAPNRQSEPFQI

-84 IVTIYAEHIS
+84 VVTIYAEHIS
-94 YRLSYV
+94 YRLSYI

-106 ANNCVE
+106 ANTCVE

-134 TIAEYKQIVPH
+134 TIAEYKQIIPH

-275 LRAATQSY
+275 LRVAAQSY

-306 NKHFADETVYL
+306 NKHFSDETVYL
-317 GDTVPVEFIKLGIM
+317 GDTVPIEFIKLGIM

-362 TIVAMQKKYE
+362 TIIAMQKKYE

-378 QLDQIINEQ
+378 QLDQVINEQ

-393 GLGGSVVTTYSNNE
+393 GLGGNVVTTYSNNE

-596 TELYGG
+596 IELYGG

-634 PSCVQGNTGAKGE
+634 PSCVQGNTGAKGD
-647 RGLQGIQGKQGEQGI
+647 R
-662 PGKDGSNGTN
+662 
-672 GKTSYFHIKYS
+672 
-683 SVANPTSSSQ
+683 
-693 MTETPSTYIGT
+693 
-704 YVDYTEADSSEPSK
+704 
-718 YTWSRF
+718 
-724 QGIQGDK
+724 
-731 GIPGTDGANGKT
+731 
-743 SYLHIAYANSA
+743 
-754 DGKTGFD
+754 
-761 VSNSVNKLYIGQYTD
+761 
-776 FNPTDSTDY
+776 
-785 TKYSWTKI
+785 
-793 KGETGPQ
+793 GETGAT
-800 GIPGVKGT
+800 GAPGSPGK

-832 GKKYMGVAYNKTSS
+832 GKKYLGVAYNKSTA
-846 TESTTYSDYSWSLIK
+846 TESSTYSDYAWSLIK
-861 GDKGDTGDKGATGN
+861 GDKGDTGTKGDTGATGN

-880 AYTYARTTSQTAP
+880 VYTYARTTSQTAP

-935 YGNTGAKGERGLQGI
+935 YGNTGAKGDR
-950 QGKQGEQGIPGKDGS
+950 
-965 NGTNGK
+965 
-971 TSYFHIK
+971 
-978 YSSVANPTSSSQMT
+978 
-992 ETPSTY
+992 
-998 IGTYVDYTEADSS
+998 
-1011 EPSKYTWS
+1011 
-1019 RFQGIQ
+1019 
-1025 GDKGIPGTD
+1025 
-1034 GANGKTSYLHI
+1034 
-1045 AYANSADGK
+1045 
-1054 TGFDVSNSVNK
+1054 
-1065 LYIGQYTDFNP
+1065 
-1076 TDSTD
+1076 
-1081 YTKYSWTKIKGETGP
+1081 GETG
-1096 QGIPGVKGTDGKT
+1096 
-1109 YYTWIKYADSPTSG
+1109 A
-1123 MSDNPSG
+1123 
-1130 KKYMGVAYNKTSS
+1130 
-1143 TESTTYS
+1143 
-1150 DYSWSLIKGDKG
+1150 
-1162 DTGDKGATGNGI
+1162 
-1174 KSIAYTYA
+1174 
-1182 RTTSQTAPS
+1182 
-1191 ADSITATTMPTID
+1191 
-1204 ATNKYLWQKE
+1204 
-1214 VITYT
+1214 
-1219 NGQSQTTVLL
+1219 
-1229 LAVYGNTGSKGDKGD
+1229 
-1244 PGIKGDTGAPGSP
+1244 TGAPGSP

-1278 GTTIPTGT
+1278 GTTVPTGT

-1327 NGQNGSPGRG
+1327 NGQNGSPGKDGATGPAGRG
-1337 VKSTE
+1337 IKSTSI
-1342 VTYQIWA
+1342 TYQAWA
-1349 NGASTPSG
+1349 NGTSTPSG
-1357 TWQTSVPDTTA
+1357 AWVTDPPKTA
-1368 DKPYLWTRTVIT
+1368 KDKPYLWTRTVIK
-1380 YTDNTKSTSYSVG
+1380 YTDNSTSTSYSVG
-1393 STLKGVNVGGR
+1393 STIEGV
-1404 NLILRSGMQI
+1404 Q
-1414 AENKSTDK
+1414 E
-1422 SYSLSVDTSFFR
+1422 
-1434 NKKIV
+1434 
-1439 ISLDIEAD
+1439 
-1447 SAYGSNGRVGTEL
+1447 
-1460 SVTYADGTT
+1460 
-1469 EYYGCWLA
+1469 
-1477 LDSNGNAP
+1477 
-1485 ISIHKR
+1485 
-1491 ISRSYHILDKEISVI
+1491 
-1506 GERCIYIQRLTKGK
+1506 
-1520 VTASKPKL
+1520 
-1528 ELGNI
+1528 
-1533 ATDWTPAPEDVD
+1533 
-1545 ADINSVNNAASVA
+1545 DINSAKNAASVA

-1586 QSSANDASNKAETAI
+1586 QSSANAASDKAETAI
-1601 TSSKEAQSLATQAQS
+1601 TASKEAQSLATQAQS

-1699 EKFTQDG
+1699 EKLTQDG

>member
-1 MIPVLYNEEEMEF
+1 ME
-14 ITQGIGALSDAISC
+14 
-28 KVVEEL
+28 
-34 NGSYELT
+34 
-41 MQYPVTGLH
+41 
-50 FSDIILNRLIL
+50 
-61 ADHAPSRQSEPFQI
+61 
-75 YKISKPING
+75 
-84 IVTIYAEHIS
+84 
-94 YRLSYV
+94 
-100 PVSPFT
+100 
-106 ANNCVE
+106 
-112 ALNGLKEHADEPCQF
+112 
-127 TLYTDKS
+127 
-134 TIAEYKQIVPH
+134 
-145 SFRELLGGVDGSILD
+145 GSILD

-179 GVYKK
+179 GVYKE
-184 SASIRYGKNL
+184 SAYIRYGKNL
-194 TDLKQEESIE
+194 IDLKQEESIE
-204 NTVTGIYPYWQGTK
+204 NTVTGIYPYWLGTK
-218 TITSTSSDGETVS
+218 IITSTASDGETFS

-242 KIIYSENKD
+242 KIIYSDKKD

-264 YRFQDKPTEAQ
+264 YKFRDKPTETQ
-275 LRAATQSY
+275 LRAAAQAY
-283 VKEIGV
+283 VQEIGV

-306 NKHFADETVYL
+306 NKHFSEETVYL
-317 GDTVPVEFIKLGIM
+317 GDTVPIEFIKLGIM

-362 TIVAMQKKYE
+362 TIVSMQKKYE

-378 QLDQIINEQ
+378 QLDQVINEQ

-393 GLGGSVVTTYSNNE
+393 GLGGNVVTTYSNNE

-426 RVNKSGIAFSNNGYS
+426 RVNKRGIAFSNNGYS

-488 NSKEKLI
+488 NNKEKLI

-547 MQNDDGTFTW
+547 MQNDDRTFTW

-602 TWSEEKPEWNENN
+602 TWSEEKLEWNENN

-634 PSCVQGNTGAKGE
+634 PSCVQGNTGAKG
-647 RGLQGIQGKQGEQGI
+647 
-662 PGKDGSNGTN
+662 
-672 GKTSYFHIKYS
+672 
-683 SVANPTSSSQ
+683 
-693 MTETPSTYIGT
+693 
-704 YVDYTEADSSEPSK
+704 
-718 YTWSRF
+718 
-724 QGIQGDK
+724 DK
-731 GIPGTDGANGKT
+731 G
-743 SYLHIAYANSA
+743 
-754 DGKTGFD
+754 
-761 VSNSVNKLYIGQYTD
+761 
-776 FNPTDSTDY
+776 
-785 TKYSWTKI
+785 
-793 KGETGPQ
+793 EQ

-880 AYTYARTTSQTAP
+880 
-893 SADSI
+893 
-898 TATTMP
+898 
-904 TIDATNKYLWQK
+904 
-916 EVITYTNGQSQ
+916 V
-927 TTVLLLAV
+927 
-935 YGNTGAKGERGLQGI
+935 
-950 QGKQGEQGIPGKDGS
+950 
-965 NGTNGK
+965 
-971 TSYFHIK
+971 
-978 YSSVANPTSSSQMT
+978 
-992 ETPSTY
+992 
-998 IGTYVDYTEADSS
+998 
-1011 EPSKYTWS
+1011 
-1019 RFQGIQ
+1019 
-1025 GDKGIPGTD
+1025 
-1034 GANGKTSYLHI
+1034 
-1045 AYANSADGK
+1045 
-1054 TGFDVSNSVNK
+1054 
-1065 LYIGQYTDFNP
+1065 
-1076 TDSTD
+1076 
-1081 YTKYSWTKIKGETGP
+1081 
-1096 QGIPGVKGTDGKT
+1096 
-1109 YYTWIKYADSPTSG
+1109 
-1123 MSDNPSG
+1123 
-1130 KKYMGVAYNKTSS
+1130 
-1143 TESTTYS
+1143 
-1150 DYSWSLIKGDKG
+1150 
-1162 DTGDKGATGNGI
+1162 
-1174 KSIAYTYA
+1174 YTYA

-1244 PGIKGDTGAPGSP
+1244 PGSP
-1257 GKDGTSVTITSQ
+1257 GKDGISVTITSQ

-1278 GTTIPTGT
+1278 GTTVPTGT

-1342 VTYQIWA
+1342 ITYQIWA
-1349 NGASTPSG
+1349 NGTSTPNG
-1357 TWQTSVPDTTA
+1357 TWVTSVPDTTA

-1404 NLILRSGMQI
+1404 NLILRSDMQI

-1422 SYSLSVDTSFFR
+1422 PYSFSVDTSFFR

-1447 SAYGSNGRVGTEL
+1447 SDYGSTGRVGTEL
-1460 SVTYADGTT
+1460 SVNYADGTKA
-1469 EYYGCWLA
+1469 YYGCWLA

-1485 ISIHKR
+1485 ISTHKR
-1491 ISRSYHILDKEISVI
+1491 ISSSYHILDKEISSI
-1506 GERCIYIQRLTKGK
+1506 GERCVYIQRLTKGK

-1586 QSSANDASNKAETAI
+1586 QSSANAASNKAETAI

-1706 EVGTGFFWTGGAL
+1706 EVGTGFFWTGGAF

>member
-1 MIPVLYNEEEMEF
+1 MIPVLYNEEETEF

-61 ADHAPSRQSEPFQI
+61 ADHAPNRQSEPFQI

-84 IVTIYAEHIS
+84 VVTIYAEHIS
-94 YRLSYV
+94 YRLSYI

-106 ANNCVE
+106 ANTCVE

-134 TIAEYKQIVPH
+134 TIAEYKQIIPH

-264 YRFQDKPTEAQ
+264 YRFQDKPTETQ
-275 LRAATQSY
+275 LRVAAQSY

-306 NKHFADETVYL
+306 NKHFSDETVYL
-317 GDTVPVEFIKLGIM
+317 GDTVPIEFIKLGIM

-378 QLDQIINEQ
+378 QLDQVINEQ

-634 PSCVQGNTGAKGE
+634 PSCVQGNTGAKGD
-647 RGLQGIQGKQGEQGI
+647 R
-662 PGKDGSNGTN
+662 
-672 GKTSYFHIKYS
+672 
-683 SVANPTSSSQ
+683 
-693 MTETPSTYIGT
+693 
-704 YVDYTEADSSEPSK
+704 
-718 YTWSRF
+718 
-724 QGIQGDK
+724 
-731 GIPGTDGANGKT
+731 
-743 SYLHIAYANSA
+743 
-754 DGKTGFD
+754 
-761 VSNSVNKLYIGQYTD
+761 
-776 FNPTDSTDY
+776 
-785 TKYSWTKI
+785 
-793 KGETGPQ
+793 GETGPQ

-861 GDKGDTGDKGATGN
+861 GDKGDTGTKGDTGATGN

-880 AYTYARTTSQTAP
+880 VYTYARTTSQTAP

-927 TTVLLLAV
+927 T
-935 YGNTGAKGERGLQGI
+935 I
-950 QGKQGEQGIPGKDGS
+950 
-965 NGTNGK
+965 
-971 TSYFHIK
+971 
-978 YSSVANPTSSSQMT
+978 
-992 ETPSTY
+992 
-998 IGTYVDYTEADSS
+998 
-1011 EPSKYTWS
+1011 
-1019 RFQGIQ
+1019 
-1025 GDKGIPGTD
+1025 
-1034 GANGKTSYLHI
+1034 
-1045 AYANSADGK
+1045 
-1054 TGFDVSNSVNK
+1054 
-1065 LYIGQYTDFNP
+1065 
-1076 TDSTD
+1076 
-1081 YTKYSWTKIKGETGP
+1081 
-1096 QGIPGVKGTDGKT
+1096 
-1109 YYTWIKYADSPTSG
+1109 
-1123 MSDNPSG
+1123 
-1130 KKYMGVAYNKTSS
+1130 
-1143 TESTTYS
+1143 
-1150 DYSWSLIKGDKG
+1150 
-1162 DTGDKGATGNGI
+1162 
-1174 KSIAYTYA
+1174 
-1182 RTTSQTAPS
+1182 
-1191 ADSITATTMPTID
+1191 
-1204 ATNKYLWQKE
+1204 
-1214 VITYT
+1214 
-1219 NGQSQTTVLL
+1219 VLL

-1244 PGIKGDTGAPGSP
+1244 PGIKGDTGATGSP

-1278 GTTIPTGT
+1278 GTTVPTGT

-1342 VTYQIWA
+1342 ITYQIWA
-1349 NGASTPSG
+1349 NGTSTPNG
-1357 TWQTSVPDTTA
+1357 TWVTTVPDTTA

-1404 NLILRSGMQI
+1404 NLLKGSGNFTEDCSNYSGTIVHNFFREKYDAVGTTGAWMGMQNKLSDIFVRSGVKAGDTITYSVQVMCDFEPVSTI
-1414 AENKSTDK
+1414 SFTIYRIDNNGTGSMYFGDYTFEKNKWYTISK
-1422 SYSLSVDTSFFR
+1422 SFVVTPTMLTNTNNRVR
-1434 NKKIV
+1434 
-1439 ISLDIEAD
+1439 IE
-1447 SAYGSNGRVGTEL
+1447 SN
-1460 SVTYADGTT
+1460 
-1469 EYYGCWLA
+1469 YYHPDNPYYNTNPTGGLLYFA
-1477 LDSNGNAP
+1477 G
-1485 ISIHKR
+1485 
-1491 ISRSYHILDKEISVI
+1491 Y
-1506 GERCIYIQRLTKGK
+1506 
-1520 VTASKPKL
+1520 KL
-1528 ELGNI
+1528 ELGNV

-1558 QDTANKAMNNAIQ
+1558 QRTADDAASAAKQANGEITNINGTLSTTGESIKTLNGKIDGVITTNSDLQKKATELDKIAKEANKN
-1571 AQGTSTDA
+1571 A
-1579 FNKANQA
+1579 FNTMTSFNALNQC
-1586 QSSANDASNKAETAI
+1586 
-1601 TSSKEAQSLATQAQS
+1601 
-1616 LANKANSDAYNAMEA
+1616 
-1631 IKAQNQVFY
+1631 FY
-1640 ADSTGA
+1640 ADPTGV
-1646 HIRKAGT
+1646 HIKQSGT
-1653 NNETRVVAD
+1653 TNETIVTAS
-1662 GVEIIADNTKVA
+1662 GVEIIADDVKVA

-1699 EKFTQDG
+1699 EELTQDG

>member
-1 MIPVLYNEEEMEF
+1 MIPVLYNEEETEF

-61 ADHAPSRQSEPFQI
+61 ADHAPNRQSEPFQI

-84 IVTIYAEHIS
+84 VVTIYAEHIS
-94 YRLSYV
+94 YRLSYI

-106 ANNCVE
+106 ANTCVE

-134 TIAEYKQIVPH
+134 TIAEYKQIIPH

-275 LRAATQSY
+275 LRVAAQSY

-306 NKHFADETVYL
+306 NKHFSDETVYL
-317 GDTVPVEFIKLGIM
+317 GDTVPIEFIKLGIM

-378 QLDQIINEQ
+378 QLDQVINEQ

-393 GLGGSVVTTYSNNE
+393 GLGGNVVTTYSNNE

-634 PSCVQGNTGAKGE
+634 PSCVQGNTGAKGD
-647 RGLQGIQGKQGEQGI
+647 KGEQG
-662 PGKDGSNGTN
+662 K
-672 GKTSYFHIKYS
+672 
-683 SVANPTSSSQ
+683 
-693 MTETPSTYIGT
+693 
-704 YVDYTEADSSEPSK
+704 
-718 YTWSRF
+718 
-724 QGIQGDK
+724 
-731 GIPGTDGANGKT
+731 
-743 SYLHIAYANSA
+743 
-754 DGKTGFD
+754 
-761 VSNSVNKLYIGQYTD
+761 
-776 FNPTDSTDY
+776 
-785 TKYSWTKI
+785 
-793 KGETGPQ
+793 Q

-832 GKKYMGVAYNKTSS
+832 GKKYLGVAYNKTSS

-880 AYTYARTTSQTAP
+880 
-893 SADSI
+893 
-898 TATTMP
+898 
-904 TIDATNKYLWQK
+904 
-916 EVITYTNGQSQ
+916 V
-927 TTVLLLAV
+927 
-935 YGNTGAKGERGLQGI
+935 
-950 QGKQGEQGIPGKDGS
+950 
-965 NGTNGK
+965 
-971 TSYFHIK
+971 
-978 YSSVANPTSSSQMT
+978 
-992 ETPSTY
+992 
-998 IGTYVDYTEADSS
+998 
-1011 EPSKYTWS
+1011 
-1019 RFQGIQ
+1019 
-1025 GDKGIPGTD
+1025 
-1034 GANGKTSYLHI
+1034 
-1045 AYANSADGK
+1045 
-1054 TGFDVSNSVNK
+1054 
-1065 LYIGQYTDFNP
+1065 
-1076 TDSTD
+1076 
-1081 YTKYSWTKIKGETGP
+1081 
-1096 QGIPGVKGTDGKT
+1096 
-1109 YYTWIKYADSPTSG
+1109 
-1123 MSDNPSG
+1123 
-1130 KKYMGVAYNKTSS
+1130 
-1143 TESTTYS
+1143 
-1150 DYSWSLIKGDKG
+1150 
-1162 DTGDKGATGNGI
+1162 
-1174 KSIAYTYA
+1174 YTYA

-1244 PGIKGDTGAPGSP
+1244 PGST

-1278 GTTIPTGT
+1278 GTTVPTGT

-1337 VKSTE
+1337 LKSTE
-1342 VTYQIWA
+1342 ITYQIWA
-1349 NGASTPSG
+1349 NGTSTPNG
-1357 TWQTSVPDTTA
+1357 TWTTTVPDTTA

-1380 YTDNTKSTSYSVG
+1380 YTDNTRSTSYSVG

-1404 NLILRSGMQI
+1404 NLILKSKDLSSFLNESSANVQFSSGVFKRL
-1414 AENKSTDK
+1414 NTNDG
-1422 SYSLSVDTSFFR
+1422 
-1434 NKKIV
+1434 
-1439 ISLDIEAD
+1439 
-1447 SAYGSNGRVGTEL
+1447 SAYGI
-1460 SVTYADGTT
+1460 
-1469 EYYGCWLA
+1469 YYFYT
-1477 LDSNGNAP
+1477 P
-1485 ISIHKR
+1485 
-1491 ISRSYHILDKEISVI
+1491 VI
-1506 GERCIYIQRLTKGK
+1506 QNTVY
-1520 VTASKPKL
+1520 TASINIKNINGTIGFGIGGNNGWRDIVQASCTTNGVHTLTFKTTSSHSKIRFYVFSTHVNTTCTLSEAKL

-1586 QSSANDASNKAETAI
+1586 QSSANAASNKAETAI